1 MKHLI
6 TRLLLVMMCVCAI
19 PTAGNAFTLTIAGNA
34 NFMDSET
41 AQSPTT
47 PWNTDFVTQ
56 TTSGNSSDFYFWA
69 PGEFKLSQ
77 AGSTTDWDTFNNSV
91 FQITATNSEPNWTNK
106 SSSNVGASPSNP
118 KFIHLHVEANKDKVE
133 IQDEPFAGHE
143 GVWSTT
149 PFEEGETIYYFP
161 NEKFKSSDA
170 IFRAVFNDGTTVL
183 CQTDE
188 YDPDYYKFTIPKT
201 GLTAVKIERGPAD
214 QSNWWGNFT
223 AELKSKDKGSN
234 NCITMESDNGDN
246 WSSAPSSWTNY
257 VPLTEYPTYAYYFC
271 SRSTESEEWQLQTLV
286 PEYGKCSFTRSDLS
300 GKQFAIRMDVN
311 EEQRY
316 WLIPAT
322 DIDFTT
328 TKSYSLTSTAT
339 TNSCTFPSEAPES
352 DYTFVIE
359 FNGKKPSRLRVNP
372 TAAAYNQTLFVGIA
386 SSNRHQIQYSN
397 GEYKPYKF
405 YVNEEDLKNDG
416 EFGFRFYSEPNG
428 GVWMGNEGKPNPDGD
443 GSDEKDLVGKEFG
456 TDYELG
462 ADITTSGIKRYFL
475 KETGAYA
482 INVTS
487 YNPET
492 NTVVFSLS
500 KLADDAI
507 VAPELYIHKT
517 GDTGRSRITSSKG
530 KYEPFTIENVS
541 AGTKFCFYSAATDGN
556 RMGPVYTADLNVDT
570 EGTLPY
576 TTIGADRDFK
586 LAEAGTYIINVSEY
600 LADDNNVTFT
610 VTKEPGSSVPVP
622 NTLYLRNSRNGDGAL
637 IPMTRQDG
645 AGDNDRNTCKFFAEV
660 DYNASEDFAFHFI
673 EREGTN
679 WSDRG
684 IVCYPGGTGNTSI
697 SANTPVKINNVG
709 TLSDEPNSAWTY
721 KSTEGGKITVSVYFK
736 KNGYATVEVVGNSD
750 KNYYFIGDMNNWFSN
765 EFDGDL
771 GGKDKNGETIARGIN
786 ATRWEADKDNWKLE
800 YVGDGW
806 YRFDSFPGNLLSGH
820 FQIVSNGS
828 WELKDGNEIYSHV
841 IYINPEDVK
850 ANKMSDYRAFKM
862 NRITRE
868 DITKGREYRVRKRS
882 ADVSGGSNLG
892 TQCNAVEGAVF
903 WFNPGNDTEAPRIR
917 ITGTP
922 KDYFIF
928 YNMEDAKVNPDMK
941 SETEYWVRAAIN
953 SGKPNTNNYFL
964 AGIEYGDYTLP
975 FYDINGNT
983 GAHMNVNEGIDLA
996 PYDLKNMTKRELNN
1010 LFFNNKDIVKSIMS
1024 EKRLPNGRDI
1034 SVYDKVWI
1042 AKIPSGF
1049 ENPAGTEYNM
1059 TFNKAMTE
1067 ADRNATRTLTTRHYY
1082 FFPQEKGLHVHVNI
1096 DEITDYKDKVE
1107 SAEVAYR
1114 LYKTD
1119 NQYNTIAILHG
1130 SDVTAEGHRDTK
1142 ILHNVGSA
1150 LPLTKDSEAT
1160 NGIGWYECKK
1170 HSITW
1175 DAPENIQGEWRV
1187 NWIGDE
1193 ETGAR
1198 REVAYDDNS
1207 AFVQFRLTIT
1217 MKEEQQ
1223 PASRAAE
1230 GDGKTMVFYLPERVD
1245 VANDDN
1251 HYWFENSDLYA
1262 KLKASDLP
1270 DGVLTGISEIVEDTD
1285 NGPAVYYNLQ
1295 GVRVDNPTAGN
1306 IYIKVTRKGSE
1317 KILF

>member
-6 TRLLLVMMCVCAI
+6 TRLLLVMICACAI
-19 PTAGNAFTLTIAGNA
+19 PTAGNAFTLTIAGKA
-34 NFMDSET
+34 NFMNSET
-41 AQSPTT
+41 VQSPEDSWS
-47 PWNTDFVTQ
+47 PNFVSQ
-56 TTSGNSSDFYFWA
+56 TISGDTGDFYFWA
-69 PGEFKLSQ
+69 TGNFKLSQ
-77 AGSTTDWDTFNNSV
+77 ANPAPTDSNTFNTNDV
-91 FQITATNSEPNWTNK
+91 FQITEKTINWDVHDV
-106 SSSNVGASPSNP
+106 SNLGTGR
-118 KFIHLHVEANKDKVE
+118 KFIHLHIGPNDSNSVKV
-133 IQDEPFAGHE
+133 QDEPFEGHE
-143 GVWSTT
+143 GAWSTT

-188 YDPDYYKFTIPKT
+188 YDPDYYKFTIPKS

-223 AELKSKDKGSN
+223 VELKSKDKGSN
-234 NCITMESDNGDN
+234 NCITMDPDNGNN

-271 SRSTESEEWQLQTLV
+271 SRSTESEEWQLQPLV

-300 GKQFAIRMDVN
+300 GKQFAIRVDVN
-311 EEQRY
+311 GVQRY
-316 WLIPAT
+316 WFIPAT
-322 DIDFTT
+322 DIEFTT
-328 TKSYSLTSTAT
+328 TKSYSLTSAAT
-339 TNSCTFPSEAPES
+339 NDSRTFPSEAPES

-386 SSNRHQIQYSN
+386 SSNRHQIQYN
-397 GEYKPYKF
+397 EDTKTYKDYKF
-405 YVNEEDLKNDG
+405 YVNKEDLDNDG
-416 EFGFRFYSEPNG
+416 KFGFRFYSEPNG
-428 GVWMGNEGKPNPDGD
+428 GVWMGNNEIGK
-443 GSDEKDLVGKEFG
+443 VFG
-456 TDYELG
+456 TDINFDTE
-462 ADITTSGIKRYFL
+462 ITTSGIKRYFL

-482 INVTS
+482 INVKS
-487 YNPET
+487 YVPEKGK
-492 NTVVFSLS
+492 VVFTLT
-500 KLADDAI
+500 KLDTD
-507 VAPELYIHKT
+507 VVLPKLYIGGTWNNGLVNETEKLQ
-517 GDTGRSRITSSKG
+517 IPSSHG
-530 KYEPFTIENVS
+530 KYQPVTITVEDNC
-541 AGTKFCFYSAATDGN
+541 AFRFYSEKTNGN
-556 RMGPVYTADLNVDT
+556 WMGPVYTNGINVDA

-576 TTIGADRDFK
+576 TTVGNGNTFK
-586 LAEAGTYIINVSEY
+586 LAEAGTYTIKVSEY
-600 LADDNNVTFT
+600 LADNNKVTFT
-610 VTKEPGSSVPVP
+610 VTKEADPSFTVPT
-622 NTLYLRNSRNGDGAL
+622 TLYLRNSRNWDDTPIA
-637 IPMTRQDG
+637 MTRQDG

-660 DYNASEDFAFHFI
+660 DYNANEDFQFNFI
-673 EREGTN
+673 EKNESN
-679 WSDRG
+679 WPDRG
-684 IVCYPGGTGNTSI
+684 IVCYPSTNELSV
-697 SANTPVKINNVG
+697 SANTPARIDNVG
-709 TLSDEPNSAWTY
+709 TCTDNPDKAWTY

-786 ATRWEADKDNWKLE
+786 TTRWNADKDNWKFE
-800 YVGDGW
+800 YMGDGW
-806 YRFDSFPGNLLSGH
+806 YRFNSFPGNLLSGH
-820 FQIVSNGS
+820 FQIVSGGS
-828 WELKDGNEIYSHV
+828 WEIANNDIFSHV
-841 IYINPEDVK
+841 ICVLEDDVK
-850 ANKMSDYRAFKM
+850 ANKLSDYRAFKM
-862 NRITRE
+862 NRITRD
-868 DITKGREYRVRKRS
+868 DIRNGREYRVRKRDES
-882 ADVSGGSNLG
+882 QTNGSNLG
-892 TQCNAVEGAVF
+892 TQCNAVEGAEL

-917 ITGTP
+917 IKGTP

-928 YNMEDAKVNPDMK
+928 YNMEGAQVKPDKK

-996 PYDLKNMTKRELNN
+996 PYDLKNMTERELNN
-1010 LFFNNKDIVKSIMS
+1010 LFFNNSDIVNSILN
-1024 EKRLPNGRDI
+1024 EDRLPNGRDI

-1049 ENPAGTEYNM
+1049 ENPAGTKYNM
-1059 TFNKAMTE
+1059 TFNKAMTD
-1067 ADRNATRTLTTRHYY
+1067 ADRKATRTLTTRHYY
-1082 FFPQEKGLHVHVNI
+1082 FFPQQAGLHVHVNI
-1096 DEITDYKDKVE
+1096 DEILAGDKVE
-1107 SAEVAYR
+1107 SAKVAYR

-1119 NQYNTIAILHG
+1119 SQYNTIAIHHG
-1130 SDVTAEGHRDTK
+1130 SDDERGRWTET
-1142 ILHNVGSA
+1142 LHEVGSA
-1150 LPLTKDSEAT
+1150 LPRTKDSEAT
-1160 NGIGWYECKK
+1160 NKIGWYECEEL
-1170 HSITW
+1170 SITW
-1175 DAPENIQGEWRV
+1175 DAPSNIEGNWRV
-1187 NWIGDE
+1187 SWIGDE
-1193 ETGAR
+1193 TTGAR

-1207 AFVQFRLTIT
+1207 AFVQFRLTIK
-1217 MKEEQQ
+1217 MKQ

-1230 GDGKTMVFYLPERVD
+1230 GEGETQVYYLPERVD
-1245 VANDDN
+1245 VANDAN

-1295 GVRVDNPTAGN
+1295 GVRVDNPAAGN

>member
-6 TRLLLVMMCVCAI
+6 TRLLLVMICACAI

-34 NFMDSET
+34 NFMDSKT
-41 AQSPTT
+41 VLSPEDS
-47 PWNTDFVTQ
+47 WNPNFVTESI
-56 TTSGNSSDFYFWA
+56 SGDTGDFYFWA
-69 PGEFKLSQ
+69 TGNFKLSQ
-77 AGSTTDWDTFNNSV
+77 ADPAPTDWETFNTDKV
-91 FQITATNSEPNWTNK
+91 FQITESTINWDGRDV
-106 SSSNVGASPSNP
+106 SNLGTGC
-118 KFIHLHVEANKDKVE
+118 KFIHLHIGTGGSNYVNV
-133 IQDEPFAGHE
+133 QDEPFEGHE

-149 PFEEGETIYYFP
+149 PFEKGETIYYFP

-188 YDPDYYKFTIPKT
+188 YDPDYYKFTIPKS
-201 GLTAVKIERGPAD
+201 GLTAVKIERGKAD

-223 AELKSKDKGSN
+223 AELKSKDKGSK
-234 NCITMESDNGDN
+234 NCITMDPDNGNN

-386 SSNRHQIQYSN
+386 SSNRHQIQYN
-397 GEYKPYKF
+397 EDTKTYEDYKF
-405 YVNEEDLKNDG
+405 YVNQEDLDNDG

-428 GVWMGNEGKPNPDGD
+428 GVWMGNNEFGK
-443 GSDEKDLVGKEFG
+443 VFG
-456 TDYELG
+456 TDFNFDTE
-462 ADITTSGIKRYFL
+462 ITTSGIKRYFL

-482 INVTS
+482 INVKS
-487 YNPET
+487 YVPET
-492 NTVVFSLS
+492 NKVEFSLS
-500 KLADDAI
+500 KLEDGAI
-507 VAPELYIHKT
+507 VAPELYIGGTWNNGLVNETEKLQ
-517 GDTGRSRITSSKG
+517 IPSSHG
-530 KYEPFTIENVS
+530 KYQPVKITVDDNCAFR
-541 AGTKFCFYSAATDGN
+541 FYSEKTNGN
-556 RMGPVYTADLNVDT
+556 WMGPVYTDGINVDA
-570 EGTLPY
+570 EGQLPY
-576 TTIGADRDFK
+576 TTVGNGNTFK
-586 LAEAGTYIINVSEY
+586 LAEAGTYTIKVSEY
-600 LADDNNVTFT
+600 LADNNKVTFT
-610 VTKEPGSSVPVP
+610 VAKEADPSFTVPT
-622 NTLYLRNSRNGDGAL
+622 TLYLRNSRNWDDTPIA
-637 IPMTRQDG
+637 MTRQDG

-660 DYNASEDFAFHFI
+660 DYNANEDFQFNFI
-673 EREGTN
+673 EKNDSN
-679 WSDRG
+679 WPDRG
-684 IVCYPGGTGNTSI
+684 IVCYPSTNELSV
-697 SANTPVKINNVG
+697 SSNTPARIDNVG
-709 TLSDEPNSAWTY
+709 TCTDNPDKAWTY

-765 EFDGDL
+765 EFDGNL

-820 FQIVSNGS
+820 FQIVSGGS
-828 WELKDGNEIYSHV
+828 WEIANNDIFSHV
-841 IYINPEDVK
+841 ICVLEDDVK
-850 ANKMSDYRAFKM
+850 ANKLSDYRAFKM
-862 NRITRE
+862 NRITRD
-868 DITKGREYRVRKRS
+868 DIRNGREYRVRKRDES
-882 ADVSGGSNLG
+882 QTNGSNLG
-892 TQCNAVEGAVF
+892 TQCNAVENAVF

-922 KDYFIF
+922 KDYFFF
-928 YNMEDAKVNPDMK
+928 YNMEDAKANPDKK

-996 PYDLKNMTKRELNN
+996 PYDLEHMTERELNN
-1010 LFFNNKDIVKSIMS
+1010 LFFSNSDIVNSILS
-1024 EKRLPNGRDI
+1024 EKMLPNGRSI
-1034 SVYDKVWI
+1034 KNCKVWI

-1049 ENPAGTEYNM
+1049 ENPAGTKYNM

-1067 ADRNATRTLTTRHYY
+1067 ADRKATRTLTTRHYY
-1082 FFPQEKGLHVHVNI
+1082 FFPQQAGLHVHVNI
-1096 DEITDYKDKVE
+1096 DEILAGDKVE
-1107 SAEVAYR
+1107 SAKVDYR

-1119 NQYNTIAILHG
+1119 NQYNTIAIHHG
-1130 SDVTAEGHRDTK
+1130 SDDERGRWTET
-1142 ILHNVGSA
+1142 LHEVGSA

-1160 NGIGWYECKK
+1160 NGIGWYECKE

-1175 DAPENIQGEWRV
+1175 DAPSNIEGNWRV
-1187 NWIGDE
+1187 SWIGDE
-1193 ETGAR
+1193 TTGAR

-1207 AFVQFRLTIT
+1207 AFVQFRLTIK
-1217 MKEEQQ
+1217 MKQ
-1223 PASRAAE
+1223 PVSRAAE
-1230 GDGKTMVFYLPERVD
+1230 GEGETQVYYLPERVD
-1245 VANDDN
+1245 VANDAN
-1251 HYWFENSDLYA
+1251 HYWFENNDLYV

-1270 DGVLTGISEIVEDTD
+1270 DGVLTGISEIVDDTD

>member
-6 TRLLLVMMCVCAI
+6 TRLLLVMICACAI

-34 NFMDSET
+34 NFMNSKT
-41 AQSPTT
+41 VQSSTFTLPG
-47 PWNTDFVTQ
+47 VSQ

-69 PGEFKLSQ
+69 TGEFKLSQ
-77 AGSTTDWDTFNNSV
+77 ADPAPTDWETFNTDKV
-91 FQITATNSEPNWTNK
+91 FQITESTINWNVHDV
-106 SSSNVGASPSNP
+106 SNLGTGC
-118 KFIHLHVEANKDKVE
+118 KFIHLHIGTGGSNYVKV
-133 IQDEPFAGHE
+133 QDEPFAGHE

-149 PFEEGETIYYFP
+149 PFKEGETIYYFP

-188 YDPDYYKFTIPKT
+188 YDPDYYKFTIPKS

-234 NCITMESDNGDN
+234 NCITMESDNRDN

-271 SRSTESEEWQLQTLV
+271 SRSTESEEWQLKTLV

-311 EEQRY
+311 EVQRY

-328 TKSYSLTSTAT
+328 TKSYSLTSTAA

-386 SSNRHQIQYSN
+386 SSNRHQIQYN
-397 GEYKPYKF
+397 EDTKTYEVYKF
-405 YVNEEDLKNDG
+405 YVNQEDLDNDG

-428 GVWMGNEGKPNPDGD
+428 GVWMGNNEFGK
-443 GSDEKDLVGKEFG
+443 VFG
-456 TDYELG
+456 TDFNFDTE
-462 ADITTSGIKRYFL
+462 ITTSGIKRYFL

-482 INVTS
+482 INVKS
-487 YNPET
+487 YVPET
-492 NTVVFSLS
+492 NKVEFSLS
-500 KLADDAI
+500 KLEDGAI
-507 VAPELYIHKT
+507 VAPELYIKT
-517 GDTGRSRITSSKG
+517 GDNCTKIVSSQG
-530 KYEPFTIENVS
+530 KYKPLKIENVS
-541 AGTKFCFYSAATDGN
+541 AGTKFCFYSAETDGN

-576 TTIGADRDFK
+576 TTIGAERDFK

-600 LADDNNVTFT
+600 LANEGKVTFT
-610 VTKEPGSSVPVP
+610 VTKEPGSSVHVP
-622 NTLYLRNSRNGDGAL
+622 NTLYLRNSKNGDDVL
-637 IPMTRQDG
+637 IAMTRQDG
-645 AGDNDRNTCKFFAEV
+645 DGDNDRNTCKFFAKV
-660 DYNASEDFAFHFI
+660 DYNANEDFAFHFI
-673 EREGTN
+673 EKEGTN

-684 IVCYPGGTGNTSI
+684 IVCYPGGTDNTPI
-697 SANTPVKINNVG
+697 SANTPVKINNVSYCDNDPG
-709 TLSDEPNSAWTY
+709 SAWSY
-721 KSTEGGKITVSVYFK
+721 NSTESGKITVMVYFK
-736 KNGYATVEVVGNSD
+736 KNGTATVEVVGNSD

-771 GGKDKNGETIARGIN
+771 GGTDKNGETIARGIN

-941 SETEYWVRAAIN
+941 KSPKNGTGTIEYWVRAAIN

-996 PYDLKNMTKRELNN
+996 PYDLKSMTERELNN
-1010 LFFNNKDIVKSIMS
+1010 LFFSNQDIVNSILS

-1049 ENPAGTEYNM
+1049 ENPAGTKYNM
-1059 TFNKAMTE
+1059 TFNKAMTD
-1067 ADRNATRTLTTRHYY
+1067 ADRKATRTLTTRHYY
-1082 FFPQEKGLHVHVNI
+1082 FFPQQAGLHVHVNI
-1096 DEITDYKDKVE
+1096 DEILAGDKVE
-1107 SAEVAYR
+1107 SAKVDYR

-1130 SDVTAEGHRDTK
+1130 SDVDAEGHRDTK
-1142 ILHNVGSA
+1142 ILHKVGSA
-1150 LPLTKDSEAT
+1150 LPRTKDSEAT
-1160 NGIGWYECKK
+1160 NKIGWYECYKP
-1170 HSITW
+1170 W
-1175 DAPENIQGEWRV
+1175 NAPDIEGNWLV

-1193 ETGAR
+1193 ATGAR

-1295 GVRVDNPTAGN
+1295 GVRVDNPAAGN

>member
-6 TRLLLVMMCVCAI
+6 TRLLLVMICACAI

-34 NFMDSET
+34 NFMDSKTVQNPED
-41 AQSPTT
+41 
-47 PWNTDFVTQ
+47 PWNENFVTKSI
-56 TTSGNSSDFYFWA
+56 SGDTGDFYFWA
-69 PGEFKLSQ
+69 TGNFKLSQ
-77 AGSTTDWDTFNNSV
+77 ANPAPTDWNTFNTNDV
-91 FQITATNSEPNWTNK
+91 FQITENTINWDVHDV
-106 SSSNVGASPSNP
+106 SNLGTGC
-118 KFIHLHVEANKDKVE
+118 KFIHLHIGTGGSNCVNV
-133 IQDEPFAGHE
+133 QDEPFAGHE
-143 GVWSTT
+143 GAWSTT

-161 NEKFKSSDA
+161 NENFKSSDA
-170 IFRAVFNDGTTVL
+170 IFRAVFNDETTTTVL

-188 YDPDYYKFTIPKT
+188 YDPDYYKFTIPKS
-201 GLTAVKIERGPAD
+201 GLTAVKIERGKAD

-271 SRSTESEEWQLQTLV
+271 SRSTESKEWQLQTLV

-300 GKQFAIRMDVN
+300 GMQFAIRMDVN
-311 EEQRY
+311 GVQRY
-316 WLIPAT
+316 WFVPAT

-328 TKSYSLTSTAT
+328 TKSYSLTPTAT

-428 GVWMGNEGKPNPDGD
+428 GVWMGNNEFGK
-443 GSDEKDLVGKEFG
+443 VFG
-456 TDYELG
+456 TDFNFDTE
-462 ADITTSGIKRYFL
+462 ITTSGIKRYFL

-482 INVTS
+482 INVKS
-487 YNPET
+487 YVPET
-492 NTVVFSLS
+492 NKVEFSLS
-500 KLADDAI
+500 KLEDGAI
-507 VAPELYIHKT
+507 VAPELYIKT
-517 GDTGRSRITSSKG
+517 GDNGRTKIESSQG
-530 KYEPFTIENVS
+530 KYKPFKIENVI

-576 TTIGADRDFK
+576 TTIGAERDFK

-600 LADDNNVTFT
+600 LANEGKVTFT

-622 NTLYLRNSRNGDGAL
+622 NTLYLRNSKNGDDAL
-637 IPMTRQDG
+637 IAMKCQDG
-645 AGDNDRNTCKFFAEV
+645 AGDNDRNTRKFFAEV
-660 DYNASEDFAFHFI
+660 DYNANEDFAFHFI
-673 EREGTN
+673 ENNESS

-684 IVCYPGGTGNTSI
+684 IVYYPGETGNTPI
-697 SANTPVKINNVG
+697 SANTPVKINNVSSCDNDPG
-709 TLSDEPNSAWTY
+709 SAWSY
-721 KSTEGGKITVSVYFK
+721 NSTESGKITVMVYFK
-736 KNGYATVEVVGNSD
+736 KNGTATVEVVGNSD

-771 GGKDKNGETIARGIN
+771 GGTDKNGETIARGIN
-786 ATRWEADKDNWKLE
+786 VTRWNADKDNWKLE

-941 SETEYWVRAAIN
+941 KSPKNGTGTIEYWVRAAIN

-996 PYDLKNMTKRELNN
+996 PYDLKSMTERELNN
-1010 LFFNNKDIVKSIMS
+1010 LFFSNKDIVNSILN
-1024 EKRLPNGRDI
+1024 EGRLPNGRDI
-1034 SVYDKVWI
+1034 KVYDKVWI

-1049 ENPAGTEYNM
+1049 ENPAGTKYNM
-1059 TFNKAMTE
+1059 TFNKAMTD
-1067 ADRNATRTLTTRHYY
+1067 ADRKATRTLTTRHYY
-1082 FFPQEKGLHVHVNI
+1082 FFPQQAGLHVHVNI
-1096 DEITDYKDKVE
+1096 DEILAGDKVE
-1107 SAEVAYR
+1107 SAKVDYR

-1130 SDVTAEGHRDTK
+1130 SDVTAEGHRDTE
-1142 ILHNVGSA
+1142 ILHKVGSA
-1150 LPLTKDSEAT
+1150 LPRTKDSEAT
-1160 NGIGWYECKK
+1160 NKIGWYECKE

-1175 DAPENIQGEWRV
+1175 DAPSDIEGNWRV
-1187 NWIGDE
+1187 SWIGDE
-1193 ETGAR
+1193 TTGAR

-1295 GVRVDNPTAGN
+1295 GVRVDNPAAGN

>member
-6 TRLLLVMMCVCAI
+6 TRLLLVMICACAI
-19 PTAGNAFTLTIAGNA
+19 PTAGNAFTLTIAGKA

-41 AQSPTT
+41 VQSPEDSWKT
-47 PWNTDFVTQ
+47 NFVSQ
-56 TTSGNSSDFYFWA
+56 TISGDTGDFYFWA
-69 PGEFKLSQ
+69 TGNFKLSQ
-77 AGSTTDWDTFNNSV
+77 ANPAPTDWNTFNTNDV
-91 FQITATNSEPNWTNK
+91 FQITESSINWNGRDV
-106 SSSNVGASPSNP
+106 SNLGTGR
-118 KFIHLHVEANKDKVE
+118 KFIHLHIGPNDSNYVKV
-133 IQDEPFAGHE
+133 QDEPFEGHE

-161 NEKFKSSDA
+161 NENFKSSDA

-183 CQTDE
+183 CHNYE
-188 YDPDYYKFTIPKT
+188 FDPDYYTFTVPKE
-201 GLTAVKIERGPAD
+201 GLTAVKIQRGKAD
-214 QSNWWGNFT
+214 QSDWWDNFT

-234 NCITMESDNGDN
+234 NCITMESNNGN
-246 WSSAPSSWTNY
+246 WESAPSSWTY
-257 VPLTEYPTYAYYFC
+257 YEPLTKPATYTYYFC
-271 SRSTESEEWQLQTLV
+271 SRSSDSEEWQLQPLM

-300 GKQFAIRMDVN
+300 GKQFAIRVDVN
-311 EEQRY
+311 DKQRY

-322 DIDFTT
+322 AIDFTT

-339 TNSCTFPSEAPES
+339 TNSCTFPSEAPKS

-386 SSNRHQIQYSN
+386 SSNRHQIQYN
-397 GEYKPYKF
+397 EDTKTYKDYKF
-405 YVNEEDLKNDG
+405 YVNKEDLDNDG
-416 EFGFRFYSEPNG
+416 KFGFRFYSEPNG
-428 GVWMGNEGKPNPDGD
+428 GVWMGNNEFGKVF
-443 GSDEKDLVGKEFG
+443 GSDINFDTE
-456 TDYELG
+456 
-462 ADITTSGIKRYFL
+462 ITTSGIKRYFL

-482 INVTS
+482 INVKS
-487 YNPET
+487 YEPEKGK
-492 NTVVFSLS
+492 VVFTLT
-500 KLADDAI
+500 KLDTD
-507 VAPELYIHKT
+507 VVLPKLYIGGTWNNGLVNETEKLQ
-517 GDTGRSRITSSKG
+517 IPSSHG
-530 KYEPFTIENVS
+530 KYQPVTITVEDNC
-541 AGTKFCFYSAATDGN
+541 AFRFYSEKTNGN
-556 RMGPVYTADLNVDT
+556 WMGPVYTNGINVDA

-576 TTIGADRDFK
+576 TTVGNGNTFK
-586 LAEAGTYIINVSEY
+586 LAEAGTYTIKVSEY
-600 LADDNNVTFT
+600 LADNNKVTFT
-610 VTKEPGSSVPVP
+610 VTKEADPSFTVPT
-622 NTLYLRNSRNGDGAL
+622 TLYLRNSGNLNSTPIA
-637 IPMTRQDG
+637 MTRQDG

-660 DYNASEDFAFHFI
+660 DYNANDDFQFNFI
-673 EREGTN
+673 EKNESN
-679 WSDRG
+679 WSDCG
-684 IVCYPGGTGNTSI
+684 IVCYPSANELSV
-697 SANTPVKINNVG
+697 SANTPARIDNVG
-709 TLSDEPNSAWTY
+709 TCTDNPDKAWSY
-721 KSTEGGKITVSVYFK
+721 NSTEGGKITVSVYFK

-771 GGKDKNGETIARGIN
+771 GGTDKNGETIARGIN

-850 ANKMSDYRAFKM
+850 ANKMSDYRAFEM
-862 NRITRE
+862 NPITRE

-928 YNMEDAKVNPDMK
+928 YNMEDAKDNPDKK

-996 PYDLKNMTKRELNN
+996 PYDLKNMTERELNN
-1010 LFFNNKDIVKSIMS
+1010 LFFNNSDIVNSILN
-1024 EKRLPNGRDI
+1024 EDKLPNGRDI

-1049 ENPAGTEYNM
+1049 ENPAGTKYNM
-1059 TFNKAMTE
+1059 TFNKAMTD
-1067 ADRNATRTLTTRHYY
+1067 ADRKATRTLTTRHYY
-1082 FFPQEKGLHVHVNI
+1082 FFPQQAGLHVHVNI
-1096 DEITDYKDKVE
+1096 DEILAGDKVE

-1130 SDVTAEGHRDTK
+1130 SDVTAECHRKTE
-1142 ILHNVGSA
+1142 ILHRVGSA

-1160 NGIGWYECKK
+1160 NGIGWYECEE

-1175 DAPENIQGEWRV
+1175 DAPSNIEGNWRV
-1187 NWIGDE
+1187 GWIGDE
-1193 ETGAR
+1193 TTGAR

-1207 AFVQFRLTIT
+1207 AFVQFRLTIK
-1217 MKEEQQ
+1217 MKQ

-1230 GDGKTMVFYLPERVD
+1230 GEGETQVYYLPERVD
-1245 VANDDN
+1245 VANDAN

-1270 DGVLTGISEIVEDTD
+1270 DGVLTGISEIVDDTD

>member
-6 TRLLLVMMCVCAI
+6 TRLLLVMICACAI
-19 PTAGNAFTLTIAGNA
+19 PTAGNAFTLTIAGKA

-41 AQSPTT
+41 VQSPEDSWS
-47 PWNTDFVTQ
+47 PNFVSQ
-56 TTSGNSSDFYFWA
+56 TISGNTGDFYFWA
-69 PGEFKLSQ
+69 TGNFKLSQ
-77 AGSTTDWDTFNNSV
+77 ADPAPTSWETFNTDKV
-91 FQITATNSEPNWTNK
+91 FQITESLINWNGRDV
-106 SSSNVGASPSNP
+106 SNLGTGR
-118 KFIHLHVEANKDKVE
+118 KFIHLHIGPNDSNYVKV
-133 IQDEPFAGHE
+133 QDEPFEGHE
-143 GVWSTT
+143 GAWSTT

-188 YDPDYYKFTIPKT
+188 YDPDYYKFTIPKS

-214 QSNWWGNFT
+214 QSNWWGIFT

-234 NCITMESDNGDN
+234 NCITMDPDNGDN

-311 EEQRY
+311 GVQRY

-322 DIDFTT
+322 AIDFTT

-339 TNSCTFPSEAPES
+339 TNSCTFPSEAPKS

-386 SSNRHQIQYSN
+386 SSNRHQIQYN
-397 GEYKPYKF
+397 EDTKTYKDYKF
-405 YVNEEDLKNDG
+405 YVNKEDLDNDG
-416 EFGFRFYSEPNG
+416 KFGFRFYSEPNG
-428 GVWMGNEGKPNPDGD
+428 GVWMGNNEFGKVF
-443 GSDEKDLVGKEFG
+443 GSDPDSDFKFDTE
-456 TDYELG
+456 
-462 ADITTSGIKRYFL
+462 ITTSGIKRYFL

-482 INVTS
+482 INVKS
-487 YNPET
+487 YVPEKGK
-492 NTVVFSLS
+492 VVFTLT
-500 KLADDAI
+500 KLDTD
-507 VAPELYIHKT
+507 VVLPKLYIGGTWNNGLVNETEKVQ
-517 GDTGRSRITSSKG
+517 IPSSHG
-530 KYEPFTIENVS
+530 KYQPMTITVEDNC
-541 AGTKFCFYSAATDGN
+541 AFRFYSEKTNGN
-556 RMGPVYTADLNVDT
+556 WMGPVYTNGINVDA

-576 TTIGADRDFK
+576 TTVGNGNTFK
-586 LAEAGTYIINVSEY
+586 LAEAGTYTIKVSEY
-600 LADDNNVTFT
+600 LADNNKVTFT
-610 VTKEPGSSVPVP
+610 VTKEADPSFTVPT
-622 NTLYLRNSRNGDGAL
+622 TLYLRNSRNWDDTPIA
-637 IPMTRQDG
+637 MTRQDG

-660 DYNASEDFAFHFI
+660 DYNANEDFQFNFI
-673 EREGTN
+673 EKNESN
-679 WSDRG
+679 WPDRG
-684 IVCYPGGTGNTSI
+684 IVCYPSTNELSV
-697 SANTPVKINNVG
+697 SANTPARIDNVG
-709 TLSDEPNSAWTY
+709 TCTDNPDKAWTY

-850 ANKMSDYRAFKM
+850 ANKMSDYRAFEM

-996 PYDLKNMTKRELNN
+996 PYDLKNMTERELNN
-1010 LFFNNKDIVKSIMS
+1010 LFFNNSDIVNSILN
-1024 EKRLPNGRDI
+1024 EDKLPNGRDI

-1049 ENPAGTEYNM
+1049 ENPAGTKYNM
-1059 TFNKAMTE
+1059 TFNKAMTD
-1067 ADRNATRTLTTRHYY
+1067 ADRKATRTLTTRHYY
-1082 FFPQEKGLHVHVNI
+1082 FFPQQAGLHVHVNI
-1096 DEITDYKDKVE
+1096 DEILAGDKVE

-1130 SDVTAEGHRDTK
+1130 SDVTAEGHRKTE
-1142 ILHNVGSA
+1142 ILHRVGSA

-1160 NGIGWYECKK
+1160 NGIGWYECTE
-1170 HSITW
+1170 HNSSEW
-1175 DAPENIQGEWRV
+1175 DAPSNIKGNWYVSWINGE
-1187 NWIGDE
+1187 G
-1193 ETGAR
+1193 R

-1207 AFVQFRLTIT
+1207 AFVQFRLTIK
-1217 MKEEQQ
+1217 MKQ
-1223 PASRAAE
+1223 PASRAADGE
-1230 GDGKTMVFYLPERVD
+1230 GETQVYYLPERVD
-1245 VANDDN
+1245 VANDAN
-1251 HYWFENSDLYA
+1251 HYWFENNDLYV

-1270 DGVLTGISEIVEDTD
+1270 DGVLTGISEIVDDTD

>member
-1 MKHLI
+1 MI
-6 TRLLLVMMCVCAI
+6 CACAI

-34 NFMDSET
+34 NFMDSKT
-41 AQSPTT
+41 AQSSTFTLPG
-47 PWNTDFVTQ
+47 VSQ

-69 PGEFKLSQ
+69 IGEFKLSQ
-77 AGSTTDWDTFNNSV
+77 AGSTTDWETFNNSAL
-91 FQITATNSEPNWTNK
+91 QITATTLTWGK
-106 SSSNVGASPSNP
+106 SDVNSNVGGSSSNP
-118 KFIHLHVEANKDKVE
+118 KFIHLHVELNKNKVE

-149 PFEEGETIYYFP
+149 PFEKGETIYYFP
-161 NEKFKSSDA
+161 NENFKSSDA
-170 IFRAVFNDGTTVL
+170 IFRAVFNGETIVL
-183 CQTDE
+183 CDNYE
-188 YDPDYYKFTIPKT
+188 FDPDYYTFTVPKE
-201 GLTAVKIERGPAD
+201 GLTAVKIERGAAD
-214 QSNWWGNFT
+214 QSKWWENFT
-223 AELKSKDKGSN
+223 VELKSKDKGTN
-234 NCITMESDNGDN
+234 NCITMDSDNGNN
-246 WSSAPSSWTNY
+246 WASAPSSWTY
-257 VPLTEYPTYAYYFC
+257 YEPLTEPATYTYYFC
-271 SRSTESEEWQLQTLV
+271 SRSTESDEWQLQTLV
-286 PEYGKCSFTRSDLS
+286 PKYDKCSFTRSDLS

-311 EEQRY
+311 GVQRY

-322 DIDFTT
+322 AIDFTT
-328 TKSYSLTSTAT
+328 TKSYSLTSTAA
-339 TNSCTFPSEAPES
+339 TNGCTFPSEAPES

-386 SSNRHQIQYSN
+386 SSNRHQIQYN
-397 GEYKPYKF
+397 EDTKTYEDYKF
-405 YVNEEDLKNDG
+405 YVNQEDLDNDG

-428 GVWMGNEGKPNPDGD
+428 GVWMGNNEFGK
-443 GSDEKDLVGKEFG
+443 VFG
-456 TDYELG
+456 TDFNFDTE
-462 ADITTSGIKRYFL
+462 ITTSGIKRYFL

-482 INVTS
+482 INVKS
-487 YNPET
+487 YVPET
-492 NTVVFSLS
+492 NKVEFSLS
-500 KLADDAI
+500 KLEDGAI
-507 VAPELYIHKT
+507 VAPELYIKT
-517 GDTGRSRITSSKG
+517 GDNRTRIVSSQG
-530 KYEPFTIENVS
+530 KYKPFKIENVS

-600 LADDNNVTFT
+600 LANEGKVTFT

-637 IPMTRQDG
+637 IPMTCQEG
-645 AGDNDRNTCKFFAEV
+645 AGDNDRNTRKFIAEV
-660 DYNASEDFAFHFI
+660 DYNANEDFAFHFI
-673 EREGTN
+673 ENNGSS

-684 IVCYPGGTGNTSI
+684 IVYYPGGTGNTSI

-709 TLSDEPNSAWTY
+709 PCDNDPGSAWSY
-721 KSTEGGKITVSVYFK
+721 NSTESGKITVMVYFK
-736 KNGYATVEVVGNSD
+736 KNGTATVEVVGNSD

-771 GGKDKNGETIARGIN
+771 GGTDKNGETIAQGIN
-786 ATRWEADKDNWKLE
+786 ATRWNADKDNWKLE

-941 SETEYWVRAAIN
+941 KSPKNGTETIEYWVRAAIN

-996 PYDLKNMTKRELNN
+996 PYDLKSMTERELNN
-1010 LFFNNKDIVKSIMS
+1010 LFFNNSDIVNSILN
-1024 EKRLPNGRDI
+1024 EDRLPNGRDI

-1049 ENPAGTEYNM
+1049 ENPAGTKYNM

-1067 ADRNATRTLTTRHYY
+1067 ADRKATRTLTTRHYY
-1082 FFPQEKGLHVHVNI
+1082 FFPQQAGLHVHVNI
-1096 DEITDYKDKVE
+1096 DEILAGDKVE
-1107 SAEVAYR
+1107 SAKVDYR

-1130 SDVTAEGHRDTK
+1130 SDVTAEGHRDTE
-1142 ILHNVGSA
+1142 ILHKVGSA
-1150 LPLTKDSEAT
+1150 LPRTKDSEAT
-1160 NGIGWYECKK
+1160 NKIGWYECYKP
-1170 HSITW
+1170 W
-1175 DAPENIQGEWRV
+1175 NAPDIEGNWLV

-1193 ETGAR
+1193 ATGAR

-1295 GVRVDNPTAGN
+1295 GVRVDNPAAGN

>member
-6 TRLLLVMMCVCAI
+6 TRLLLVMICACAI

-41 AQSPTT
+41 AQSSTE
-47 PWNTDFVTQ
+47 PWNTKFVSQ
-56 TTSGNSSDFYFWA
+56 TISGDTGDFYFWA
-69 PGEFKLSQ
+69 TGNFKLSQ
-77 AGSTTDWDTFNNSV
+77 ADPAPTSWGTFNTDKV
-91 FQITATNSEPNWTNK
+91 FQITESSINWNGRDV
-106 SSSNVGASPSNP
+106 SNLGTGR
-118 KFIHLHVEANKDKVE
+118 KFIHLHIGPGGSNYVKVQDK
-133 IQDEPFAGHE
+133 PFEGHE
-143 GVWSTT
+143 GAWSTT

-188 YDPDYYKFTIPKT
+188 YDPDYYKFTIPKS

-234 NCITMESDNGDN
+234 NCITMDPDNGNN

-311 EEQRY
+311 GVQRY

-322 DIDFTT
+322 AIDFTT

-339 TNSCTFPSEAPES
+339 TNSCTFPSEAPKS

-386 SSNRHQIQYSN
+386 SSNRHQIQYN
-397 GEYKPYKF
+397 ENTKTYEDYKF
-405 YVNEEDLKNDG
+405 YVNKEDLDNDG
-416 EFGFRFYSEPNG
+416 KFGFRFYSEPNG
-428 GVWMGNEGKPNPDGD
+428 GVWMGNNEFDK
-443 GSDEKDLVGKEFG
+443 VFG
-456 TDYELG
+456 TDFNFDTE
-462 ADITTSGIKRYFL
+462 ITTSGIKRYFL

-482 INVTS
+482 INVKS
-487 YNPET
+487 YEPET

-500 KLADDAI
+500 KLADDAF
-507 VAPELYIHKT
+507 VTPELYIHKT
-517 GDTGRSRITSSKG
+517 GDTGRTRIESSEG
-530 KYEPFTIENVS
+530 KYKPFKIENVI

-556 RMGPVYTADLNVDT
+556 SMGPVYTADLNVDT

-576 TTIGADRDFK
+576 TTIGADRNFK

-600 LADDNNVTFT
+600 LADDNKVTFT

-622 NTLYLRNSRNGDGAL
+622 KTLYLRNSRNGDGAP
-637 IPMTRQDG
+637 IAMTRQDG
-645 AGDNDRNTCKFFAEV
+645 AGDNDRNKCKFFAEV
-660 DYNASEDFAFHFI
+660 DYNANEDFAFHFI
-673 EREGTN
+673 EKEGTN

-684 IVCYPGGTGNTSI
+684 IVCYPGGTDNTPI
-697 SANTPVKINNVG
+697 SANTPVKINNVSSCTNDPG
-709 TLSDEPNSAWTY
+709 SAWSY
-721 KSTEGGKITVSVYFK
+721 NSTESGKITVMVYFK
-736 KNGYATVEVVGNSD
+736 KNGTATVEVVGNSD

-841 IYINPEDVK
+841 IYINTEDVK

-996 PYDLKNMTKRELNN
+996 PYDLEHMTERELNN
-1010 LFFNNKDIVKSIMS
+1010 LFFSNSDIVNSILS
-1024 EKRLPNGRDI
+1024 EKMLPNGRSI
-1034 SVYDKVWI
+1034 KNCKVWI

-1049 ENPAGTEYNM
+1049 ENPAGTKYNM
-1059 TFNKAMTE
+1059 TFNKAMTD
-1067 ADRNATRTLTTRHYY
+1067 ADRKATRTLTTRHYY
-1082 FFPQEKGLHVHVNI
+1082 FFPQQAGLHVHVNI
-1096 DEITDYKDKVE
+1096 DEILAGDKVE
-1107 SAEVAYR
+1107 SAKVDYR

-1130 SDVTAEGHRDTK
+1130 SDVTAEGHRKTE
-1142 ILHNVGSA
+1142 ILHRVGSA
-1150 LPLTKDSEAT
+1150 LPRTKDSEAT
-1160 NGIGWYECKK
+1160 NKIGWYECKE

-1175 DAPENIQGEWRV
+1175 DAPSNIEGNWRV
-1187 NWIGDE
+1187 SWIGDE
-1193 ETGAR
+1193 TKGAR

-1207 AFVQFRLTIT
+1207 AFVQFRLTIK
-1217 MKEEQQ
+1217 MKQ
-1223 PASRAAE
+1223 PVSRAAE
-1230 GDGKTMVFYLPERVD
+1230 GEGETQVYYLPERVD
-1245 VANDDN
+1245 VANDAN

>member
-6 TRLLLVMMCVCAI
+6 TRLLLVMICACAI
-19 PTAGNAFTLTIAGNA
+19 PTAGNAFTLTIAGKA

-41 AQSPTT
+41 VQSPADS
-47 PWNTDFVTQ
+47 WNTNFVSQ
-56 TTSGNSSDFYFWA
+56 TISGDTGDFYFWA
-69 PGEFKLSQ
+69 TGNFKLSQ
-77 AGSTTDWDTFNNSV
+77 ADPAPTSWETFNTDKV
-91 FQITATNSEPNWTNK
+91 FQITESSINWNGRDV
-106 SSSNVGASPSNP
+106 SNLGTGR
-118 KFIHLHVEANKDKVE
+118 KFIHLHIGPNDSNYVKV
-133 IQDEPFAGHE
+133 QDEPFEGHE
-143 GVWSTT
+143 GAWSTT

-183 CQTDE
+183 CHNYE
-188 YDPDYYKFTIPKT
+188 FDPDYYTFTVPKE
-201 GLTAVKIERGPAD
+201 GLTAVKIERGKAD

-234 NCITMESDNGDN
+234 NCITMDPDNGNN
-246 WSSAPSSWTNY
+246 WSSAPSSWTY
-257 VPLTEYPTYAYYFC
+257 YEPLTGPATYTYYFY
-271 SRSTESEEWQLQTLV
+271 SRSNESEAWQPQTLV

-311 EEQRY
+311 GVQRY
-316 WLIPAT
+316 WLIPAIA
-322 DIDFTT
+322 IDFTT

-386 SSNRHQIQYSN
+386 SSNRHQIQYN
-397 GEYKPYKF
+397 EDTKTYKDYKF
-405 YVNEEDLKNDG
+405 YVNKEDLDNDG
-416 EFGFRFYSEPNG
+416 KFGFRFYSEPNG
-428 GVWMGNEGKPNPDGD
+428 GVWMGNNEFGKVF
-443 GSDEKDLVGKEFG
+443 GSDINFDTE
-456 TDYELG
+456 
-462 ADITTSGIKRYFL
+462 ITTSGIKRYFL

-482 INVTS
+482 INVKS
-487 YNPET
+487 YEPET

-500 KLADDAI
+500 KLADDAF
-507 VAPELYIHKT
+507 VTPELYIHKT
-517 GDTGRSRITSSKG
+517 GDTGRTRIESSEG
-530 KYEPFTIENVS
+530 KYKPFKIENVI

-576 TTIGADRDFK
+576 TTIGADRNFK

-600 LADDNNVTFT
+600 LADDNKVTFT
-610 VTKEPGSSVPVP
+610 VTKEADPSFTVPT
-622 NTLYLRNSRNGDGAL
+622 TLYLRNSRNWDDTPIA
-637 IPMTRQDG
+637 MTRQDG

-660 DYNASEDFAFHFI
+660 DYNANEDFQFNFI
-673 EREGTN
+673 EKNESN
-679 WSDRG
+679 WPDRG
-684 IVCYPGGTGNTSI
+684 IVCYPSTNELSV
-697 SANTPVKINNVG
+697 SANTPARIDNVG
-709 TLSDEPNSAWTY
+709 TCTDNPDKAWTY

-850 ANKMSDYRAFKM
+850 ANKMSDYRAFEM
-862 NRITRE
+862 NPITRE

-928 YNMEDAKVNPDMK
+928 YNMEDAKVKPDKK

-996 PYDLKNMTKRELNN
+996 PYDLEHMTERELND
-1010 LFFNNKDIVKSIMS
+1010 LFFSNSDIVNSILS
-1024 EKRLPNGRDI
+1024 EKMLPNGRSI
-1034 SVYDKVWI
+1034 KNCKVWI

-1049 ENPAGTEYNM
+1049 ENPAGTKYNM
-1059 TFNKAMTE
+1059 TFNKAMTD
-1067 ADRNATRTLTTRHYY
+1067 ADRKATRTLTTRHYY
-1082 FFPQEKGLHVHVNI
+1082 FFPQQAGLHVHVNI
-1096 DEITDYKDKVE
+1096 DEILAGDKVE
-1107 SAEVAYR
+1107 SAKVAYR

-1130 SDVTAEGHRDTK
+1130 SDVTAEGHRKTE
-1142 ILHNVGSA
+1142 ILHKVGSA
-1150 LPLTKDSEAT
+1150 LPLTKDSEAP
-1160 NGIGWYECKK
+1160 NKIGWYECTE
-1170 HSITW
+1170 HNSSEW
-1175 DAPENIQGEWRV
+1175 DAPSNIKGNWYVSWINGE
-1187 NWIGDE
+1187 G
-1193 ETGAR
+1193 R

>member
-6 TRLLLVMMCVCAI
+6 TRLLLVMICACAI
-19 PTAGNAFTLTIAGNA
+19 PTAGNAFTLTIAGKA

-41 AQSPTT
+41 VQSPADS
-47 PWNTDFVTQ
+47 WNLNFVSQ
-56 TTSGNSSDFYFWA
+56 TISGDTGDFYFWA
-69 PGEFKLSQ
+69 TGNFKLSQ
-77 AGSTTDWDTFNNSV
+77 ANPAPTDWNTFNTNDV
-91 FQITATNSEPNWTNK
+91 FQITESSINWNGRDV
-106 SSSNVGASPSNP
+106 SNLGTGR
-118 KFIHLHVEANKDKVE
+118 KFIHLHIGPNDSNYVKV
-133 IQDEPFAGHE
+133 QDEPFEGHE

-149 PFEEGETIYYFP
+149 PFKEGETIYYFP

-183 CQTDE
+183 CHNYE
-188 YDPDYYKFTIPKT
+188 FDPDYYTFTVPKE
-201 GLTAVKIERGPAD
+201 GLTAVKIQRGKAD
-214 QSNWWGNFT
+214 QSDWWDNFT

-234 NCITMESDNGDN
+234 NCITMESNNGN
-246 WSSAPSSWTNY
+246 WESAPSSWTY
-257 VPLTEYPTYAYYFC
+257 YEPLTKPATYTYYFC
-271 SRSTESEEWQLQTLV
+271 SRSSDSEEWQLQPLM

-300 GKQFAIRMDVN
+300 GKQFAIRVDVN
-311 EEQRY
+311 DKQRY

-322 DIDFTT
+322 AIDFTT
-328 TKSYSLTSTAT
+328 TKSYSLTSAAT
-339 TNSCTFPSEAPES
+339 NDSRTFPSDAPASE
-352 DYTFVIE
+352 YTFVIE
-359 FNGKKPSRLRVNP
+359 FKDNKPSRLRVNP

-397 GEYKPYKF
+397 GAYKPYQF
-405 YVNEEDLKNDG
+405 YVNQEDLDNDG
-416 EFGFRFYSEPNG
+416 KFGFRFYSEPNG
-428 GVWMGNEGKPNPDGD
+428 GVWMGNNEFGKVF
-443 GSDEKDLVGKEFG
+443 GSDINFDTE
-456 TDYELG
+456 
-462 ADITTSGIKRYFL
+462 ITTSGIKRYFL

-482 INVTS
+482 INVKS
-487 YNPET
+487 YVPET

-507 VAPELYIHKT
+507 VAHELYIGGTWNNGLVNETEKLQ
-517 GDTGRSRITSSKG
+517 IPSSHG
-530 KYEPFTIENVS
+530 KYQPVKITVDDNCAFR
-541 AGTKFCFYSAATDGN
+541 FYSEKTNGN
-556 RMGPVYTADLNVDT
+556 WMGPVYTDGINVDA

-576 TTIGADRDFK
+576 TTVGNGNTFK
-586 LAEAGTYIINVSEY
+586 LAEAGTYTIKVSEY
-600 LADDNNVTFT
+600 LADNNKVTFT
-610 VTKEPGSSVPVP
+610 VTKEADPSFTVPT
-622 NTLYLRNSRNGDGAL
+622 TLYLRNSRNWDDTPIA
-637 IPMTRQDG
+637 MTRQDG

-660 DYNASEDFAFHFI
+660 DYNANEDFQFNFI
-673 EREGTN
+673 EKNESN
-679 WSDRG
+679 WPDRG
-684 IVCYPGGTGNTSI
+684 IVCYPSTKELSV
-697 SANTPVKINNVG
+697 SANTPARIDNVG
-709 TLSDEPNSAWTY
+709 TCTDNPDKAWSY
-721 KSTEGGKITVSVYFK
+721 NSTEGGKITVSVYFK

-771 GGKDKNGETIARGIN
+771 GGTDKNGETIAQGIN
-786 ATRWEADKDNWKLE
+786 ATRWNADKDNWKLE

-820 FQIVSNGS
+820 FQIVRYGS
-828 WELKDGNEIYSHV
+828 WELTYDNKPNEIYSHV

-862 NRITRE
+862 NPITRE

-928 YNMEDAKVNPDMK
+928 YNMEDAKVNPDKK

-996 PYDLKNMTKRELNN
+996 PYDLKNMTERELNN
-1010 LFFNNKDIVKSIMS
+1010 LFFNNSDIVNSILN
-1024 EKRLPNGRDI
+1024 EDKLPNGRDI

-1049 ENPAGTEYNM
+1049 ENPAGTKYNM
-1059 TFNKAMTE
+1059 TFNKAMTD
-1067 ADRNATRTLTTRHYY
+1067 ADRKATRTLTTRHYY
-1082 FFPQEKGLHVHVNI
+1082 FFPQQAGLHVHVNI
-1096 DEITDYKDKVE
+1096 DEILAGDKVE
-1107 SAEVAYR
+1107 SAKVAYR

-1130 SDVTAEGHRDTK
+1130 SDVTAEGHRKTE
-1142 ILHNVGSA
+1142 ILHRVGSA

-1160 NGIGWYECKK
+1160 NGIGWYECNKR
-1170 HSITW
+1170 W
-1175 DAPENIQGEWRV
+1175 NAPDIEGNWLV
-1187 NWIGDE
+1187 NGIGDE
-1193 ETGAR
+1193 TTGAR

-1207 AFVQFRLTIT
+1207 AFVQFRLTIK
-1217 MKEEQQ
+1217 MKQ
-1223 PASRAAE
+1223 PASRAADGE
-1230 GDGKTMVFYLPERVD
+1230 GETQVYYLPERVD
-1245 VANDDN
+1245 VANDAN

-1270 DGVLTGISEIVEDTD
+1270 DGVLTGISEIVDDTD

>member
-1 MKHLI
+1 MI
-6 TRLLLVMMCVCAI
+6 CACAI

-34 NFMDSET
+34 NFMDSKT
-41 AQSPTT
+41 VQSPEDS
-47 PWNTDFVTQ
+47 WNTNFVSQ
-56 TTSGNSSDFYFWA
+56 TISGDTGDFYFWA
-69 PGEFKLSQ
+69 TGDFKLSH
-77 AGSTTDWDTFNNSV
+77 ADPAPTNWDEFYKKNNV
-91 FQITATNSEPNWTNK
+91 NVAFQITENSIDWTG
-106 SSSNVGASPSNP
+106 SNVSNLGTDR
-118 KFIHLHVEANKDKVE
+118 KFIHLHIELNKNKVE
-133 IQDEPFAGHE
+133 VQDEPFAGHE
-143 GVWSTT
+143 GVWASA
-149 PFEEGETIYYFP
+149 FENGETIYYFP
-161 NEKFKSSDA
+161 NENFKSSDA
-170 IFRAVFNDGTTVL
+170 IFRAVFNDETTVL
-183 CQTDE
+183 CHNYE
-188 YDPDYYKFTIPKT
+188 FDPDYYKFTIPKS
-201 GLTAVKIERGPAD
+201 GLTAVKIERGKAD

-234 NCITMESDNGDN
+234 NCITMDPDNSNN
-246 WSSAPSSWTNY
+246 WTSAPSSWTY
-257 VPLTEYPTYAYYFC
+257 YEPLTESSTYAYYFY
-271 SRSTESEEWQLQTLV
+271 SRSNESEAWQSQTLV

-311 EEQRY
+311 GVQRY

-428 GVWMGNEGKPNPDGD
+428 GVWMGNNEFGK
-443 GSDEKDLVGKEFG
+443 VFG
-456 TDYELG
+456 TDFNFDTE
-462 ADITTSGIKRYFL
+462 ITTSGIKRYFL

-482 INVTS
+482 INVKS
-487 YNPET
+487 YVPET
-492 NTVVFSLS
+492 NKVEFSLS
-500 KLADDAI
+500 KLEDGAI
-507 VAPELYIHKT
+507 VAPELYIRI
-517 GDTGRSRITSSKG
+517 GDNDRTRIESSQG
-530 KYEPFTIENVS
+530 KYKPFEIENVS

-586 LAEAGTYIINVSEY
+586 LAEAGTYTIKVSEY
-600 LADDNNVTFT
+600 LADNNNVTFT
-610 VTKEPGSSVPVP
+610 VTKEADPSFTVPT
-622 NTLYLRNSRNGDGAL
+622 TLYLRNSRNSDDTPIA
-637 IPMTRQDG
+637 MTRQDG

-660 DYNASEDFAFHFI
+660 DYNANEDFQFNFI
-673 EREGTN
+673 EKNESN
-679 WSDRG
+679 WPDRG
-684 IVCYPGGTGNTSI
+684 IVCYPSTNELSV
-697 SANTPVKINNVG
+697 SANTPARIDNVG
-709 TLSDEPNSAWTY
+709 TCTDNPDKAWSY
-721 KSTEGGKITVSVYFK
+721 NSTEGGKITVSVYFK

-765 EFDGDL
+765 EFDGNL
-771 GGKDKNGETIARGIN
+771 GGKDNNGETIAQGIN
-786 ATRWEADKDNWKLE
+786 ATRWNADKDNWKLE

-941 SETEYWVRAAIN
+941 KSPKNGTETIEYWVRAAIN
-953 SGKPNTNNYFL
+953 SDKPNTNNYFL

-996 PYDLKNMTKRELNN
+996 PYDLKSMTERELNN
-1010 LFFNNKDIVKSIMS
+1010 LFFSNKDIVNSILN
-1024 EKRLPNGRDI
+1024 EGRLPNGRDI
-1034 SVYDKVWI
+1034 KVYDKVWI
-1042 AKIPSGF
+1042 AKVPSGF
-1049 ENPAGTEYNM
+1049 ENPAGTKYNM
-1059 TFNKAMTE
+1059 TFNKAMTD
-1067 ADRNATRTLTTRHYY
+1067 ADRKATRTLTTRHYY
-1082 FFPQEKGLHVHVNI
+1082 FFPQQAGLHVHVNI
-1096 DEITDYKDKVE
+1096 DEILAGDKVE

-1130 SDVTAEGHRDTK
+1130 SDVTAEGHRDTE
-1142 ILHNVGSA
+1142 ILHKVGSA
-1150 LPLTKDSEAT
+1150 LPRTKDSEAT
-1160 NGIGWYECKK
+1160 NKIGWYECKE

-1175 DAPENIQGEWRV
+1175 DAPSDIEGNWRV
-1187 NWIGDE
+1187 SWIGDE
-1193 ETGAR
+1193 TTGAR

-1251 HYWFENSDLYA
+1251 HYWLENSDLYA

-1295 GVRVDNPTAGN
+1295 GVRVDNPAAGN

>member
-6 TRLLLVMMCVCAI
+6 TRLLLVMICACAI
-19 PTAGNAFTLTIAGNA
+19 PTAGNAFTLTIAGKA
-34 NFMDSET
+34 NFMNSET
-41 AQSPTT
+41 VQSPEDSWS
-47 PWNTDFVTQ
+47 PNFVSQ
-56 TTSGNSSDFYFWA
+56 TISGDTGDFYFWA
-69 PGEFKLSQ
+69 TGEFKLSQ
-77 AGSTTDWDTFNNSV
+77 ADPAPTSWETFNPDKV
-91 FQITATNSEPNWTNK
+91 FQITERSINWNGRDV
-106 SSSNVGASPSNP
+106 SNLGTGR
-118 KFIHLHVEANKDKVE
+118 KFIHLHIGPNDSNSVKV
-133 IQDEPFAGHE
+133 QDEPFAGHE

-161 NEKFKSSDA
+161 NENFKSSDA
-170 IFRAVFNDGTTVL
+170 IFRAVFNGGTTVL
-183 CQTDE
+183 CHNYE
-188 YDPDYYKFTIPKT
+188 FDPDYYTFTVPKE
-201 GLTAVKIERGPAD
+201 GLTAVKIERGKAD

-234 NCITMESDNGDN
+234 NCITMDPDNGNN

-311 EEQRY
+311 GVQRY

-322 DIDFTT
+322 AIDFTT

-339 TNSCTFPSEAPES
+339 TNSCTFPSEAPKS

-386 SSNRHQIQYSN
+386 SSNRHQIQYN
-397 GEYKPYKF
+397 EDTKTYKDYKF
-405 YVNEEDLKNDG
+405 YVNKEDLDNDG
-416 EFGFRFYSEPNG
+416 KFGFRFYSEPNG
-428 GVWMGNEGKPNPDGD
+428 GVWMGNNEFGK
-443 GSDEKDLVGKEFG
+443 VFG
-456 TDYELG
+456 TDFKFDTE
-462 ADITTSGIKRYFL
+462 ITTSGIKRYFL

-482 INVTS
+482 INVKS
-487 YNPET
+487 YVPEKGK
-492 NTVVFSLS
+492 VVFTLT
-500 KLADDAI
+500 KLDTD
-507 VAPELYIHKT
+507 VVLPKLYIGGTWNNGLVNETEKLQ
-517 GDTGRSRITSSKG
+517 IPSSHG
-530 KYEPFTIENVS
+530 KYQPVTITVEDNC
-541 AGTKFCFYSAATDGN
+541 AFRFYSEKTNGN
-556 RMGPVYTADLNVDT
+556 WMGPVYTNGINVDA

-576 TTIGADRDFK
+576 TTVGNGNTFK
-586 LAEAGTYIINVSEY
+586 LAEAGTYTIKVSEY
-600 LADDNNVTFT
+600 LADNNKVTFT
-610 VTKEPGSSVPVP
+610 VTKEADPSFTVPT
-622 NTLYLRNSRNGDGAL
+622 TLYLRNSGNLNSTPIA
-637 IPMTRQDG
+637 MTRQDG

-660 DYNASEDFAFHFI
+660 DYNANDDFQFNFI
-673 EREGTN
+673 EKNESN
-679 WSDRG
+679 WSDCG
-684 IVCYPGGTGNTSI
+684 IVCYPSANELSV
-697 SANTPVKINNVG
+697 SANTPARIDNVG
-709 TLSDEPNSAWTY
+709 TCTDNPDKAWSY
-721 KSTEGGKITVSVYFK
+721 NSTEGGKITVSVYFK

-771 GGKDKNGETIARGIN
+771 GGTDKNGETIARGIN
-786 ATRWEADKDNWKLE
+786 TTRWNADKDNWKFE
-800 YVGDGW
+800 YMGDGW
-806 YRFDSFPGNLLSGH
+806 YRFNSFPGNLLSGH

-850 ANKMSDYRAFKM
+850 ANKMSDYRAFEM

-928 YNMEDAKVNPDMK
+928 YNMEDAKGIPDMK

-996 PYDLKNMTKRELNN
+996 PYDLKNMTERELNN
-1010 LFFNNKDIVKSIMS
+1010 LFFNNSDIVNSILN
-1024 EKRLPNGRDI
+1024 EDKLPNGRDI

-1049 ENPAGTEYNM
+1049 ENPAGTKYNM
-1059 TFNKAMTE
+1059 TFNKAMTD
-1067 ADRNATRTLTTRHYY
+1067 ADRKATRTLTTRHYY
-1082 FFPQEKGLHVHVNI
+1082 FFPQQAGLHVHVNI
-1096 DEITDYKDKVE
+1096 DEILAGDKVE

-1130 SDVTAEGHRDTK
+1130 SDVTAEGHRKTE
-1142 ILHNVGSA
+1142 ILHKVGSA

-1160 NGIGWYECKK
+1160 NKIGWYECPK
-1170 HSITW
+1170 HNKSEW
-1175 DAPENIQGEWRV
+1175 DAPSNIEDNWYVSWINGE
-1187 NWIGDE
+1187 G
-1193 ETGAR
+1193 R

-1207 AFVQFRLTIT
+1207 AFVQFRLTIK
-1217 MKEEQQ
+1217 MKQ

-1230 GDGKTMVFYLPERVD
+1230 GEGETQVYYLPERVD
-1245 VANDDN
+1245 VANDAN

-1270 DGVLTGISEIVEDTD
+1270 DGVLTGISEIVDDTD

>member
-1 MKHLI
+1 MI
-6 TRLLLVMMCVCAI
+6 CACAI

-34 NFMDSET
+34 NFMDSKT
-41 AQSPTT
+41 VQSPEDSR
-47 PWNTDFVTQ
+47 NTNFVSQ
-56 TTSGNSSDFYFWA
+56 TISGDTGDFYFWA
-69 PGEFKLSQ
+69 IGNFKLSQ
-77 AGSTTDWDTFNNSV
+77 ADPAPTSWETFNTDKV
-91 FQITATNSEPNWTNK
+91 FQITENTINWDVHDV
-106 SSSNVGASPSNP
+106 SNLGTGC
-118 KFIHLHVEANKDKVE
+118 KFIHLHIGTGGSNYVKV
-133 IQDEPFAGHE
+133 QDEPFEGHE
-143 GVWSTT
+143 GAWSTT

-170 IFRAVFNDGTTVL
+170 IFRAVFNDETTVL

-188 YDPDYYKFTIPKT
+188 YDPDYYKFTIPKS

-234 NCITMESDNGDN
+234 NCITMDPDNGDN
-246 WSSAPSSWTNY
+246 WSSAPSSWTSY
-257 VPLTEYPTYAYYFC
+257 EPLTEYPTYAYYFC

-300 GKQFAIRMDVN
+300 GKQFAIKMDVN
-311 EEQRY
+311 GVQRY

-386 SSNRHQIQYSN
+386 SSNRHQIQYN
-397 GEYKPYKF
+397 EDTKTYEDYKF
-405 YVNEEDLKNDG
+405 YVNKEDLDNDG

-428 GVWMGNEGKPNPDGD
+428 GVWMGNNEFGK
-443 GSDEKDLVGKEFG
+443 VFG
-456 TDYELG
+456 TDFNFDTE
-462 ADITTSGIKRYFL
+462 ITTSGIKRYFL

-482 INVTS
+482 INVKS
-487 YNPET
+487 YVPET
-492 NTVVFSLS
+492 NKVEFSLS
-500 KLADDAI
+500 KLEDGAI
-507 VAPELYIHKT
+507 VAPELYIKT
-517 GDTGRSRITSSKG
+517 GDKDRTRIVSSQG
-530 KYEPFTIENVS
+530 KYKPFKIENVI

-576 TTIGADRDFK
+576 TTIGANRDFK

-600 LADDNNVTFT
+600 LANEGKVTFT

-622 NTLYLRNSRNGDGAL
+622 NTLYLRNSKNGDDAL
-637 IPMTRQDG
+637 IAMTRQDG

-660 DYNASEDFAFHFI
+660 DYNANEDFAFHFI
-673 EREGTN
+673 EKEGTN

-684 IVCYPGGTGNTSI
+684 IVCYPGGTDNTPI
-697 SANTPVKINNVG
+697 SANTPVKINNVSYCANDPG
-709 TLSDEPNSAWTY
+709 SAWSY
-721 KSTEGGKITVSVYFK
+721 NSTESGKITVMVYFK
-736 KNGYATVEVVGNSD
+736 KNGTATVEVVGNSD

-771 GGKDKNGETIARGIN
+771 GGTDKNGETIARGIN
-786 ATRWEADKDNWKLE
+786 STRWEADKDNWKLE

-941 SETEYWVRAAIN
+941 KSPKNGTETIEYWVRAAIN

-996 PYDLKNMTKRELNN
+996 PYDLKSMTERELNN
-1010 LFFNNKDIVKSIMS
+1010 LFFNNKDIVTDILN
-1024 EKRLPNGRDI
+1024 EGRLPNGRDI

-1049 ENPAGTEYNM
+1049 ENPAGTKYDM
-1059 TFNKAMTE
+1059 TFNKAMTD
-1067 ADRNATRTLTTRHYY
+1067 ADRKATRTLTTRHYY
-1082 FFPQEKGLHVHVNI
+1082 FFPQQAGLHVHVNI
-1096 DEITDYKDKVE
+1096 DEILDGDKVE

-1130 SDVTAEGHRDTK
+1130 SDVTAEGHRDTE
-1142 ILHNVGSA
+1142 ILHKVGSA
-1150 LPLTKDSEAT
+1150 LPRTMDSEAT
-1160 NGIGWYECKK
+1160 NGIGWYECTEHNK
-1170 HSITW
+1170 SEW
-1175 DAPENIQGEWRV
+1175 DAPSNIEDNWYVSWINGE
-1187 NWIGDE
+1187 G
-1193 ETGAR
+1193 R

-1223 PASRAAE
+1223 PASRAADGE
-1230 GDGKTMVFYLPERVD
+1230 GETQVYYLPERVD
-1245 VANDDN
+1245 VANDAN
-1251 HYWFENSDLYA
+1251 HYWFENNDLYV

-1270 DGVLTGISEIVEDTD
+1270 DGVLTGISEIVDDTD

>member
-6 TRLLLVMMCVCAI
+6 TRLLLVMICACAI
-19 PTAGNAFTLTIAGNA
+19 PTAGNAFTLTIAGKA
-34 NFMDSET
+34 NFMNSET
-41 AQSPTT
+41 VQSPEDS
-47 PWNTDFVTQ
+47 WNTNFVSQ
-56 TTSGNSSDFYFWA
+56 TISGDTGDFYFWA
-69 PGEFKLSQ
+69 TGNFKLSQ
-77 AGSTTDWDTFNNSV
+77 ADPAPTSWETFNTDKV
-91 FQITATNSEPNWTNK
+91 FQITESSINWNGRDV
-106 SSSNVGASPSNP
+106 SNLGTGR
-118 KFIHLHVEANKDKVE
+118 KFIHLHIGPNNSNYVKV
-133 IQDEPFAGHE
+133 QDEPFEGHE
-143 GVWSTT
+143 GAWSTT

-188 YDPDYYKFTIPKT
+188 YDPDYYKFTIPKS

-234 NCITMESDNGDN
+234 NCITMDPDNGNN

-311 EEQRY
+311 GVQRY

-322 DIDFTT
+322 AIDFTT

-339 TNSCTFPSEAPES
+339 TNSCTFPSEAPKS

-386 SSNRHQIQYSN
+386 SSNRHQIQYN
-397 GEYKPYKF
+397 ENTKTYEDYKF
-405 YVNEEDLKNDG
+405 YVNKEDLDNDG
-416 EFGFRFYSEPNG
+416 KFGFRFYSEPNG
-428 GVWMGNEGKPNPDGD
+428 GVWMGNNEFGK
-443 GSDEKDLVGKEFG
+443 VFG
-456 TDYELG
+456 TDINFDTE
-462 ADITTSGIKRYFL
+462 ITTSGIKRYFL

-482 INVTS
+482 INVKS
-487 YNPET
+487 YVPET
-492 NTVVFSLS
+492 NKVEFSLS
-500 KLADDAI
+500 KLADDAF
-507 VAPELYIHKT
+507 VTPELYIHKT
-517 GDTGRSRITSSKG
+517 GDTGRTRIESSEG
-530 KYEPFTIENVS
+530 KYKPFKIENVI

-576 TTIGADRDFK
+576 TTIGADRNFK

-600 LADDNNVTFT
+600 LADDNKVTFT
-610 VTKEPGSSVPVP
+610 VTKEADPSFTVPT
-622 NTLYLRNSRNGDGAL
+622 TLYLRNSRNWDDTPIA
-637 IPMTRQDG
+637 MTRQDG

-660 DYNASEDFAFHFI
+660 DYNANEDFQFNFI
-673 EREGTN
+673 EKNESN
-679 WSDRG
+679 WPDRG
-684 IVCYPGGTGNTSI
+684 IVCYPSTNELSV
-697 SANTPVKINNVG
+697 SANTPARIDNVG
-709 TLSDEPNSAWTY
+709 TCTDNPDKAWTY

-841 IYINPEDVK
+841 IYINTEDVK
-850 ANKMSDYRAFKM
+850 ANKMSDYRAFEM
-862 NRITRE
+862 NPITRE

-928 YNMEDAKVNPDMK
+928 YNMEDAKDNPDMK
-941 SETEYWVRAAIN
+941 SKTEYWVRAAIN

-996 PYDLKNMTKRELNN
+996 PYDLEHMTERELNN
-1010 LFFNNKDIVKSIMS
+1010 LFFSNSDIVNSILS
-1024 EKRLPNGRDI
+1024 EKMLPNGRSI
-1034 SVYDKVWI
+1034 KNCKVWI

-1049 ENPAGTEYNM
+1049 ENPAGTKYNM
-1059 TFNKAMTE
+1059 TFNKAMTD
-1067 ADRNATRTLTTRHYY
+1067 ADRKATRTLTTRHYY
-1082 FFPQEKGLHVHVNI
+1082 FFPQQAGLHVHVNI
-1096 DEITDYKDKVE
+1096 DEILAGDKVE
-1107 SAEVAYR
+1107 SAKVAYR

-1130 SDVTAEGHRDTK
+1130 SDVTAEGHRKTE
-1142 ILHNVGSA
+1142 ILHRVGSA

-1160 NGIGWYECKK
+1160 NKIGWYECEE

-1175 DAPENIQGEWRV
+1175 DAPSNIEGNWRV
-1187 NWIGDE
+1187 SWIGDE
-1193 ETGAR
+1193 TTGAR

-1207 AFVQFRLTIT
+1207 AFVQFRLTIK
-1217 MKEEQQ
+1217 MKQ

-1230 GDGKTMVFYLPERVD
+1230 GEGETQVYYLPERVD
-1245 VANDDN
+1245 VANDAN
-1251 HYWFENSDLYA
+1251 HYWFENNDLYV

-1270 DGVLTGISEIVEDTD
+1270 DGVLTGISEIVDDTD

>member
-6 TRLLLVMMCVCAI
+6 TRLLLVMICACAI
-19 PTAGNAFTLTIAGNA
+19 PTAGNAFTLTIAGKA
-34 NFMDSET
+34 NFMNSET
-41 AQSPTT
+41 VQSPEDSWS
-47 PWNTDFVTQ
+47 PNFVSQ
-56 TTSGNSSDFYFWA
+56 TISGDTGDFYFWA
-69 PGEFKLSQ
+69 TGNFKLSQ
-77 AGSTTDWDTFNNSV
+77 ADPAPTSWETFNTDKV
-91 FQITATNSEPNWTNK
+91 FQITESLINWNGRDV
-106 SSSNVGASPSNP
+106 SNLGTGR
-118 KFIHLHVEANKDKVE
+118 KFIHLHIGPNDSNYVKV
-133 IQDEPFAGHE
+133 QDEPFEGHE
-143 GVWSTT
+143 GAWSTT
-149 PFEEGETIYYFP
+149 PFEKGETIYYFP

-188 YDPDYYKFTIPKT
+188 YDPDYYKFTIPKS

-234 NCITMESDNGDN
+234 NCITMDPDNGDN

-257 VPLTEYPTYAYYFC
+257 VPLTEYPTYAYHFC

-311 EEQRY
+311 GVQRY

-322 DIDFTT
+322 AIDFTT

-386 SSNRHQIQYSN
+386 SSNRHQIQYN
-397 GEYKPYKF
+397 EDTKTYKDYKF
-405 YVNEEDLKNDG
+405 YVNKEDLDNDG
-416 EFGFRFYSEPNG
+416 KFGFRFYSEPNG
-428 GVWMGNEGKPNPDGD
+428 GVWMGNNEFGK
-443 GSDEKDLVGKEFG
+443 VFG
-456 TDYELG
+456 TDFKFDTE
-462 ADITTSGIKRYFL
+462 ITTSGIKRYFL

-482 INVTS
+482 INVKS
-487 YNPET
+487 YVPET

-507 VAPELYIHKT
+507 VAHELYIGGTWNNGLVNETEKLQ
-517 GDTGRSRITSSKG
+517 IPSSHG
-530 KYEPFTIENVS
+530 KYQPVKITVEDNCAFR
-541 AGTKFCFYSAATDGN
+541 FYSEKTNGN
-556 RMGPVYTADLNVDT
+556 WMGPVYTNGINVDA

-576 TTIGADRDFK
+576 TTVGNGNTFK
-586 LAEAGTYIINVSEY
+586 LAEAGTYTIKVSEY
-600 LADDNNVTFT
+600 LADNNKVTFT
-610 VTKEPGSSVPVP
+610 VTKEADPSFTVPT
-622 NTLYLRNSRNGDGAL
+622 TLYLRNSRNWDDTPIA
-637 IPMTRQDG
+637 MTRQDG

-660 DYNASEDFAFHFI
+660 DYNANEDFQFNFI
-673 EREGTN
+673 EKNESN
-679 WSDRG
+679 WPDRG
-684 IVCYPGGTGNTSI
+684 IVCYPSTNELSV
-697 SANTPVKINNVG
+697 SANTPARIDNVG
-709 TLSDEPNSAWTY
+709 TCTDNPDKAWTY

-862 NRITRE
+862 NPITRE

-892 TQCNAVEGAVF
+892 TQCNAVENAVF

-928 YNMEDAKVNPDMK
+928 YNMEDAKVKPDMK

-996 PYDLKNMTKRELNN
+996 PYDLKNMTERKLNN
-1010 LFFNNKDIVKSIMS
+1010 LFFNNSDIVNSILN
-1024 EKRLPNGRDI
+1024 EDKLPNGRDI

-1049 ENPAGTEYNM
+1049 ENPAGTKYNM
-1059 TFNKAMTE
+1059 TFNKAMTD
-1067 ADRNATRTLTTRHYY
+1067 ADRKATRTLTTRHYY
-1082 FFPQEKGLHVHVNI
+1082 FFPQQAGLHVHVNI
-1096 DEITDYKDKVE
+1096 DEILAGDKVE

-1130 SDVTAEGHRDTK
+1130 SDVTAEGHRKTE
-1142 ILHNVGSA
+1142 ILHKVGSA

-1160 NGIGWYECKK
+1160 NKIGWYECTE
-1170 HSITW
+1170 HNSSEW
-1175 DAPENIQGEWRV
+1175 DAPSNIKGNWYVSWINGE
-1187 NWIGDE
+1187 G
-1193 ETGAR
+1193 R

-1295 GVRVDNPTAGN
+1295 GVRVDNPAAGN

>member
-6 TRLLLVMMCVCAI
+6 TRLLLVMICACAI

-34 NFMDSET
+34 NFKDSKT
-41 AQSPTT
+41 VLSPEDS
-47 PWNTDFVTQ
+47 WNPNFVTESI
-56 TTSGNSSDFYFWA
+56 SGDTGDFYFWA
-69 PGEFKLSQ
+69 TGNFKLSQ
-77 AGSTTDWDTFNNSV
+77 ADPAPTDWETFNTDKV
-91 FQITATNSEPNWTNK
+91 FQITESTINWDGRDV
-106 SSSNVGASPSNP
+106 SNLGTGC
-118 KFIHLHVEANKDKVE
+118 KFIHLHIGTGGSNYVNV
-133 IQDEPFAGHE
+133 QDEPFEGHE

-149 PFEEGETIYYFP
+149 PFEKGETIYYFP

-188 YDPDYYKFTIPKT
+188 YDPDYYKFTIPKS
-201 GLTAVKIERGPAD
+201 GLTAVKIERGKAD

-223 AELKSKDKGSN
+223 AELKSKDKGSK
-234 NCITMESDNGDN
+234 NCITMDPDNGNN

-386 SSNRHQIQYSN
+386 SSNRHQIQYN
-397 GEYKPYKF
+397 EDTKTYEDYKF
-405 YVNEEDLKNDG
+405 YVNQEDLDNDG

-428 GVWMGNEGKPNPDGD
+428 GVWMGNNEFGK
-443 GSDEKDLVGKEFG
+443 VFG
-456 TDYELG
+456 TDFNFDTE
-462 ADITTSGIKRYFL
+462 ITTSGIKRYFL

-482 INVTS
+482 INVKS
-487 YNPET
+487 YVPET
-492 NTVVFSLS
+492 NKVEFSLS
-500 KLADDAI
+500 KLEDGAI
-507 VAPELYIHKT
+507 VAPELYIGGTWNNGLVNETEKLQ
-517 GDTGRSRITSSKG
+517 IPSSHG
-530 KYEPFTIENVS
+530 KYQPVKITVDDNCAFR
-541 AGTKFCFYSAATDGN
+541 FYSEKTNGN
-556 RMGPVYTADLNVDT
+556 WMGPVYTDGINVDA

-576 TTIGADRDFK
+576 TTVGNGNTFK
-586 LAEAGTYIINVSEY
+586 LAEAGTYTIKVSEY
-600 LADDNNVTFT
+600 LADNNKVTFT
-610 VTKEPGSSVPVP
+610 VAKEADPSFTVPT
-622 NTLYLRNSRNGDGAL
+622 TLYLRNSRNWDDTPIA
-637 IPMTRQDG
+637 MTRQDG

-660 DYNASEDFAFHFI
+660 DYNANEDFQFNFI
-673 EREGTN
+673 EKNDSN
-679 WSDRG
+679 WPDRG
-684 IVCYPGGTGNTSI
+684 IVCYPSTNELSV
-697 SANTPVKINNVG
+697 SANTPARIDNVG
-709 TLSDEPNSAWTY
+709 TCTDNPDKAWTY

-765 EFDGDL
+765 EFDGNL

-786 ATRWEADKDNWKLE
+786 STRWEADKDNWKLE

-820 FQIVSNGS
+820 FQIVSGGS
-828 WELKDGNEIYSHV
+828 WEIANNDIFSHV
-841 IYINPEDVK
+841 ICVLEDDVK
-850 ANKMSDYRAFKM
+850 ANKLSDYRAFKM
-862 NRITRE
+862 NRITRD
-868 DITKGREYRVRKRS
+868 DIRNGREYRVRKRDES
-882 ADVSGGSNLG
+882 QTNGSNLG
-892 TQCNAVEGAVF
+892 TQCNAVENAVF

-941 SETEYWVRAAIN
+941 SKTEYWVRAAIN

-996 PYDLKNMTKRELNN
+996 PYDLEHMTERELNN
-1010 LFFNNKDIVKSIMS
+1010 LFFSNSDIVNSILS
-1024 EKRLPNGRDI
+1024 EKMLPNGRSI
-1034 SVYDKVWI
+1034 KNCKVWI

-1049 ENPAGTEYNM
+1049 ENPAGTKYNM

-1067 ADRNATRTLTTRHYY
+1067 ADRKATRTLTTRHYY
-1082 FFPQEKGLHVHVNI
+1082 FFPQQAGLHVHVNI
-1096 DEITDYKDKVE
+1096 DEIRGDKIEDDVK
-1107 SAEVAYR
+1107 VAYR

-1119 NQYNTIAILHG
+1119 NYYNTIAIHHG
-1130 SDVTAEGHRDTK
+1130 SDEERGRWTET
-1142 ILHNVGSA
+1142 LHEVGSA
-1150 LPLTKDSEAT
+1150 LPRTKDSEAT
-1160 NGIGWYECKK
+1160 NKIGWYECTE
-1170 HSITW
+1170 HNSSEW
-1175 DAPENIQGEWRV
+1175 DAPSNIKGNWYVSWINGE
-1187 NWIGDE
+1187 G
-1193 ETGAR
+1193 R

-1207 AFVQFRLTIT
+1207 AFVQFRLTIK

-1230 GDGKTMVFYLPERVD
+1230 GDGKTMVFYLSERVD

-1295 GVRVDNPTAGN
+1295 GVRVDNPAAGN

>member
-6 TRLLLVMMCVCAI
+6 TRLLLVMICACAI
-19 PTAGNAFTLTIAGNA
+19 PTAGNAFTLTIAGKA
-34 NFMDSET
+34 NFMDRET
-41 AQSPTT
+41 VQSPEDR
-47 PWNTDFVTQ
+47 WNENFVSQ
-56 TTSGNSSDFYFWA
+56 TISGDTGDFYFWA
-69 PGEFKLSQ
+69 TGNFKLSQ
-77 AGSTTDWDTFNNSV
+77 ANPAPTDWNTFNTNDV
-91 FQITATNSEPNWTNK
+91 FQITESSINWNGRDV
-106 SSSNVGASPSNP
+106 SNLGTGR
-118 KFIHLHVEANKDKVE
+118 KFIHLHIGPNDSNYVKV
-133 IQDEPFAGHE
+133 QDEPFAGHE
-143 GVWSTT
+143 GAWSTT
-149 PFEEGETIYYFP
+149 PFVKGETIYYFP

-170 IFRAVFNDGTTVL
+170 IFRAVFNGGTTVL
-183 CQTDE
+183 CHNYE
-188 YDPDYYKFTIPKT
+188 FDPDYYTFTVPKE

-234 NCITMESDNGDN
+234 NCITMDPDNGNN
-246 WSSAPSSWTNY
+246 WSSAPSSWTY
-257 VPLTEYPTYAYYFC
+257 YEPLTEPATYTYYFC
-271 SRSTESEEWQLQTLV
+271 SRSSDSEEWQLQPLM

-300 GKQFAIRMDVN
+300 GKQFAIRVDVN
-311 EEQRY
+311 DKQRY
-316 WLIPAT
+316 WFIPAT
-322 DIDFTT
+322 DIEFTT
-328 TKSYSLTSTAT
+328 TKSYSLTSAAT
-339 TNSCTFPSEAPES
+339 NGSRTFPSDAPASE
-352 DYTFVIE
+352 YTFVIE
-359 FNGKKPSRLRVNP
+359 FKDNKPSRLRVNP

-386 SSNRHQIQYSN
+386 SSNRHQIQYN
-397 GEYKPYKF
+397 ENTKTYEDYKF
-405 YVNEEDLKNDG
+405 YVNKEDLDNDG

-428 GVWMGNEGKPNPDGD
+428 GVWMGNNEFGK
-443 GSDEKDLVGKEFG
+443 VFG
-456 TDYELG
+456 TDINFDTE
-462 ADITTSGIKRYFL
+462 ITTSGIKRYFL

-482 INVTS
+482 INVKS
-487 YNPET
+487 YEPET

-500 KLADDAI
+500 KLADDAF
-507 VAPELYIHKT
+507 VTPELYIHKT
-517 GDTGRSRITSSKG
+517 GDTGRTRIESSEG
-530 KYEPFTIENVS
+530 KYKPFKIENVI

-556 RMGPVYTADLNVDT
+556 KMGPVYTADLNVDT

-576 TTIGADRDFK
+576 TTIGADRNFK

-600 LADDNNVTFT
+600 LADDNKVTFT
-610 VTKEPGSSVPVP
+610 VTKEADPSFTVPT
-622 NTLYLRNSRNGDGAL
+622 TLYLRNSRNWDDTPIA
-637 IPMTRQDG
+637 MTRQDG

-660 DYNASEDFAFHFI
+660 DYNANEDFQFNFI
-673 EREGTN
+673 EKNESN
-679 WSDRG
+679 WPDRG
-684 IVCYPGGTGNTSI
+684 IVCYPSTNELSV
-697 SANTPVKINNVG
+697 SANTPARIDNVG
-709 TLSDEPNSAWTY
+709 TCTDNPDKAWTY

-771 GGKDKNGETIARGIN
+771 GGTDKNGETIARGIN
-786 ATRWEADKDNWKLE
+786 TTRWNADKDNWKLE

-841 IYINPEDVK
+841 IYINTEDVK
-850 ANKMSDYRAFKM
+850 ANKMSDYRAFEM
-862 NRITRE
+862 NPITRE

-928 YNMEDAKVNPDMK
+928 YNMEDAKDKPDMK
-941 SETEYWVRAAIN
+941 SKTEYWVRAAIN

-996 PYDLKNMTKRELNN
+996 PYDLKNMTERELNN
-1010 LFFNNKDIVKSIMS
+1010 LFFNNSDIVNSILN
-1024 EKRLPNGRDI
+1024 EDKLPNGRDI

-1049 ENPAGTEYNM
+1049 ENPAGTKYNM
-1059 TFNKAMTE
+1059 TFNKAMTD
-1067 ADRNATRTLTTRHYY
+1067 ADRKATRTLTTRHYY
-1082 FFPQEKGLHVHVNI
+1082 FFPQQAGLHVHVNI
-1096 DEITDYKDKVE
+1096 DEITAYKDKVE
-1107 SAEVAYR
+1107 SAKVAYR

-1119 NQYNTIAILHG
+1119 NQYNTIAIHHG
-1130 SDVTAEGHRDTK
+1130 SDDERGRWTET
-1142 ILHNVGSA
+1142 LHEVGSA
-1150 LPLTKDSEAT
+1150 LPRTKDSEAT
-1160 NGIGWYECKK
+1160 NKIGWYECEE

-1175 DAPENIQGEWRV
+1175 DAPSDIEGNWRV
-1187 NWIGDE
+1187 SWIGDE
-1193 ETGAR
+1193 TTGAR

-1245 VANDDN
+1245 VANDAN
-1251 HYWFENSDLYA
+1251 HYWFENNDLYV

-1270 DGVLTGISEIVEDTD
+1270 DGVLTGISEIVDDTD

>member
-1 MKHLI
+1 
-6 TRLLLVMMCVCAI
+6 MMCVCAI

-34 NFMDSET
+34 NFMDSKT
-41 AQSPTT
+41 AQSTGS
-47 PWNTDFVTQ
+47 WNTNFVTQ
-56 TTSGNSSDFYFWA
+56 SISENTGDFYFWA
-69 PGEFKLSQ
+69 TGNFKLSQ
-77 AGSTTDWDTFNNSV
+77 ANPAPTDWNTFNTNDV
-91 FQITATNSEPNWTNK
+91 FQITENTINWDVHDV
-106 SSSNVGASPSNP
+106 SNLGTGC
-118 KFIHLHVEANKDKVE
+118 KFIHLHIGTGGSNYVKV
-133 IQDEPFAGHE
+133 QDEPFAGHE
-143 GVWSTT
+143 GAWSTT

-188 YDPDYYKFTIPKT
+188 YDPDYYKFTIPKS

-214 QSNWWGNFT
+214 QSKWWGNFT
-223 AELKSKDKGSN
+223 VELKSKDKGSN
-234 NCITMESDNGDN
+234 NCITMESDNGSN
-246 WSSAPSSWTNY
+246 WSSAPSSWTY
-257 VPLTEYPTYAYYFC
+257 YEPLTEPATYTYYFC
-271 SRSTESEEWQLQTLV
+271 SRSSDSEEWQLQTLM

-300 GKQFAIRMDVN
+300 GKQFAIRVDVN
-311 EEQRY
+311 GEQRY
-316 WLIPAT
+316 WFIPAT
-322 DIDFTT
+322 DIEFTT
-328 TKSYSLTSTAT
+328 TKSYSLTSAAT
-339 TNSCTFPSEAPES
+339 NDSRTFPSDAPAS
-352 DYTFVIE
+352 KYTFVIE
-359 FNGKKPSRLRVNP
+359 FKDNKPSRLRVNP
-372 TAAAYNQTLFVGIA
+372 PAAAYNKTLFVGIA

-397 GEYKPYKF
+397 GAYTPYKF
-405 YVNEEDLKNDG
+405 YVNQEDLDNDG

-428 GVWMGNEGKPNPDGD
+428 GVWMGHN
-443 GSDEKDLVGKEFG
+443 EFG
-456 TDYELG
+456 KVFGTEPGLDFDAE
-462 ADITTSGIKRYFL
+462 ITTSGIKRYFL
-475 KETGAYA
+475 KNTGAYA
-482 INVTS
+482 INVKS
-487 YNPET
+487 YEPET

-517 GDTGRSRITSSKG
+517 GDTGRSRIESSEG
-530 KYEPFTIENVS
+530 KYKPFKIENVS
-541 AGTKFCFYSAATDGN
+541 AGTKFCFYSAATGGN
-556 RMGPVYTADLNVDT
+556 SMGPVYTADLNVDT

-576 TTIGADRDFK
+576 TTIGADRNFK
-586 LAEAGTYIINVSEY
+586 LAEAGTYTINVSEY
-600 LADDNNVTFT
+600 LAADNKVTFT
-610 VTKEPGSSVPVP
+610 VTKEANPSFTVPT
-622 NTLYLRNSRNGDGAL
+622 TLYLRNIKDLNGTPIA
-637 IPMTRQDG
+637 MTRQDG

-673 EREGTN
+673 EKEGTN

-709 TLSDEPNSAWTY
+709 TLTDEPNSAWTY

-765 EFDGDL
+765 EFDGKL
-771 GGKDKNGETIARGIN
+771 GDTDKNGETIAQGIN
-786 ATRWEADKDNWKLE
+786 ATRWDADKDNWKLE

-820 FQIVSNGS
+820 FQIVRYGS
-828 WELKDGNEIYSHV
+828 WELTYDNKPNEIYSHV

-892 TQCNAVEGAVF
+892 TQCNAVENAEF

-917 ITGTP
+917 IKGTP

-928 YNMEDAKVNPDMK
+928 YNMEKAKVNPDMK

-996 PYDLKNMTKRELNN
+996 PYDLKNMTERELNN
-1010 LFFNNKDIVKSIMS
+1010 LFFNNEDIVKSIMS

-1049 ENPAGTEYNM
+1049 ENPAGTKYNM

-1107 SAEVAYR
+1107 SAEVSYR

-1160 NGIGWYECKK
+1160 NGIGWYECTK
-1170 HSITW
+1170 HTKSEW
-1175 DAPENIQGEWRV
+1175 DAPSNIEDNWYVSWINGE
-1187 NWIGDE
+1187 G
-1193 ETGAR
+1193 R

-1207 AFVQFRLTIT
+1207 AFVQFRLTIK
-1217 MKEEQQ
+1217 MKQ
-1223 PASRAAE
+1223 PVSRAAE
-1230 GDGKTMVFYLPERVD
+1230 GEGETQVYYLPERVD
-1245 VANDDN
+1245 VANDAN
-1251 HYWFENSDLYA
+1251 HYWFENSDLYV

-1270 DGVLTGISEIVEDTD
+1270 DGVLTGISEIVDDTD

>member
-6 TRLLLVMMCVCAI
+6 TRLLLVMICACAI
-19 PTAGNAFTLTIAGNA
+19 PTAGNAFTLTIAGKA
-34 NFMDSET
+34 NFMNSET
-41 AQSPTT
+41 VQSPEDSWS
-47 PWNTDFVTQ
+47 PNFVSQ
-56 TTSGNSSDFYFWA
+56 TISGDTGDFYFWA
-69 PGEFKLSQ
+69 TGNFKLSQ
-77 AGSTTDWDTFNNSV
+77 ADPAPTSWETFNTDKV
-91 FQITATNSEPNWTNK
+91 FQITESLINWNGRDV
-106 SSSNVGASPSNP
+106 SNLGTGR
-118 KFIHLHVEANKDKVE
+118 KFIHLHIGTGGSNYVKV
-133 IQDEPFAGHE
+133 QDEPFEGHE
-143 GVWSTT
+143 GAWSTT

-188 YDPDYYKFTIPKT
+188 YDPDYYKFTIPKS

-234 NCITMESDNGDN
+234 NCITMDPDNGDN

-271 SRSTESEEWQLQTLV
+271 SRSSDSEEWQLQPLM

-300 GKQFAIRMDVN
+300 GKQFAIRVDVN
-311 EEQRY
+311 DKQRY

-322 DIDFTT
+322 AIDFTT

-339 TNSCTFPSEAPES
+339 TNSCTFPSEAPKS

-386 SSNRHQIQYSN
+386 SSNRHQIQYN
-397 GEYKPYKF
+397 EDTKTYKDYKF
-405 YVNEEDLKNDG
+405 YVNKEDLDNDG
-416 EFGFRFYSEPNG
+416 KFGFRFYSEPNG
-428 GVWMGNEGKPNPDGD
+428 GVWMGNNEFGKVF
-443 GSDEKDLVGKEFG
+443 GSDINFDTE
-456 TDYELG
+456 
-462 ADITTSGIKRYFL
+462 ITTSGIKRYFL

-482 INVTS
+482 INVKS
-487 YNPET
+487 YEPEKGK
-492 NTVVFSLS
+492 VVFTLT
-500 KLADDAI
+500 KLDTD
-507 VAPELYIHKT
+507 VVLPKLYIGGTWNNGLVNETEKLQ
-517 GDTGRSRITSSKG
+517 IPSSHG
-530 KYEPFTIENVS
+530 KYQPVKITVEDNCAFR
-541 AGTKFCFYSAATDGN
+541 FYSEKTNGN
-556 RMGPVYTADLNVDT
+556 WMGPVYTNGINVDA

-576 TTIGADRDFK
+576 TTVGNNKTFK
-586 LAEAGTYIINVSEY
+586 LAEAGTYTIKVSEY
-600 LADDNNVTFT
+600 LADNNKVTFT
-610 VTKEPGSSVPVP
+610 VTKEADPSFTVPT
-622 NTLYLRNSRNGDGAL
+622 TLYLRNSRNWDDTPIA
-637 IPMTRQDG
+637 MTRQDG

-660 DYNASEDFAFHFI
+660 DYNANEDFQFNFI
-673 EREGTN
+673 EKNESN
-679 WSDRG
+679 WPDRG
-684 IVCYPGGTGNTSI
+684 IVCYPSTNELSV
-697 SANTPVKINNVG
+697 SANTPARIDNVG
-709 TLSDEPNSAWTY
+709 TCTDNPDKAWTY

-850 ANKMSDYRAFKM
+850 ANKMSDYRAFEM

-941 SETEYWVRAAIN
+941 SKTEYWVRAAIN

-996 PYDLKNMTKRELNN
+996 PYDLEHMTERELNN
-1010 LFFNNKDIVKSIMS
+1010 LFFSNSDIVNSILSGKM
-1024 EKRLPNGRDI
+1024 LPNGRSI
-1034 SVYDKVWI
+1034 KNCKVWI

-1049 ENPAGTEYNM
+1049 ENPAGTKYNM
-1059 TFNKAMTE
+1059 TFNKAMTD
-1067 ADRNATRTLTTRHYY
+1067 ADRKATRTLTTRHYY
-1082 FFPQEKGLHVHVNI
+1082 FFPQQAGLHVHVNI
-1096 DEITDYKDKVE
+1096 DEILAGDKVE

-1130 SDVTAEGHRDTK
+1130 SDVTAEGHRKTE
-1142 ILHNVGSA
+1142 ILHKVGSA
-1150 LPLTKDSEAT
+1150 LPRTKDSEA
-1160 NGIGWYECKK
+1160 NNKIGWYECNK
-1170 HSITW
+1170 TW
-1175 DAPENIQGEWRV
+1175 NAPDIEGNWRV
-1187 NWIGDE
+1187 SWIGDE
-1193 ETGAR
+1193 TTGAR

-1207 AFVQFRLTIT
+1207 AFVQFRLTIK
-1217 MKEEQQ
+1217 MKQ

-1230 GDGKTMVFYLPERVD
+1230 GEGETQVYYLPERVD
-1245 VANDDN
+1245 VANDAN

-1295 GVRVDNPTAGN
+1295 GVRVDSPAAGN

>member
-1 MKHLI
+1 MI
-6 TRLLLVMMCVCAI
+6 CACAI
-19 PTAGNAFTLTIAGNA
+19 PTAGNAFTLTIAGKA

-41 AQSPTT
+41 VQSPADS
-47 PWNTDFVTQ
+47 WNPNFVSQ
-56 TTSGNSSDFYFWA
+56 TISGDTGDFYFWA
-69 PGEFKLSQ
+69 TGNFKLSQ
-77 AGSTTDWDTFNNSV
+77 ANPAPTDWNTFNTNDV
-91 FQITATNSEPNWTNK
+91 FQITESSINWNGRDV
-106 SSSNVGASPSNP
+106 SNLGTGR
-118 KFIHLHVEANKDKVE
+118 KFIHLHIGPNDSNYVKV
-133 IQDEPFAGHE
+133 QDEPFEGHE

-161 NEKFKSSDA
+161 NENFKSSDA

-183 CQTDE
+183 CHNYE
-188 YDPDYYKFTIPKT
+188 FDPDYYTFTVPKE
-201 GLTAVKIERGPAD
+201 GLTAVKIQRGKAD
-214 QSNWWGNFT
+214 QSDWWDNFT

-234 NCITMESDNGDN
+234 NCITMESNNGN
-246 WSSAPSSWTNY
+246 WESAPSSWTY
-257 VPLTEYPTYAYYFC
+257 YEPLTKPATYTYYFC
-271 SRSTESEEWQLQTLV
+271 SRSSDSEEWQLQPLM

-300 GKQFAIRMDVN
+300 GKQFAIRVDVN
-311 EEQRY
+311 DKQRY

-322 DIDFTT
+322 AIDFTT

-339 TNSCTFPSEAPES
+339 TNSCTFPSEAPKS

-386 SSNRHQIQYSN
+386 SSNRHQIQYN
-397 GEYKPYKF
+397 EDTKTYKDYKF
-405 YVNEEDLKNDG
+405 YVNKEDLDNDG
-416 EFGFRFYSEPNG
+416 KFGFRFYSEPNG
-428 GVWMGNEGKPNPDGD
+428 GVWMGNNEFGKVF
-443 GSDEKDLVGKEFG
+443 GSDINFDTE
-456 TDYELG
+456 
-462 ADITTSGIKRYFL
+462 ITTSGIKRYFL

-482 INVTS
+482 INVKS
-487 YNPET
+487 YVPEKGK
-492 NTVVFSLS
+492 VVFTLT
-500 KLADDAI
+500 KLDTD
-507 VAPELYIHKT
+507 VVLPKLYIGGTWNNGLVNETEKVQ
-517 GDTGRSRITSSKG
+517 IPSSHG
-530 KYEPFTIENVS
+530 KYQPVTITVEDNC
-541 AGTKFCFYSAATDGN
+541 AFRFYSEKTNGN
-556 RMGPVYTADLNVDT
+556 WMGPVYTNGINVDA

-576 TTIGADRDFK
+576 TTVGNGNTFK
-586 LAEAGTYIINVSEY
+586 LAEAGTYTIKVSEY
-600 LADDNNVTFT
+600 LADNNKVTFT
-610 VTKEPGSSVPVP
+610 VTKEADPSFTVPT
-622 NTLYLRNSRNGDGAL
+622 TLYLRNSRNWDDTPIA
-637 IPMTRQDG
+637 MTRQDG

-660 DYNASEDFAFHFI
+660 DYNANEDFQFNFI
-673 EREGTN
+673 EKNESN
-679 WSDRG
+679 WPDRG
-684 IVCYPGGTGNTSI
+684 IVCYPSTNELSV
-697 SANTPVKINNVG
+697 SANTPARIDNVG
-709 TLSDEPNSAWTY
+709 TCTDNPDKAWTY

-850 ANKMSDYRAFKM
+850 ANKMSDYRAFEM
-862 NRITRE
+862 NPITRE

-928 YNMEDAKVNPDMK
+928 YNMEDAKVKPDKK

-996 PYDLKNMTKRELNN
+996 PYDLKNMTECELNN
-1010 LFFNNKDIVKSIMS
+1010 LFFNNSDIVNSILN
-1024 EKRLPNGRDI
+1024 EDKLPNGRDI

-1049 ENPAGTEYNM
+1049 ENPAGTKYNM

-1082 FFPQEKGLHVHVNI
+1082 FFPQQAGLHVHVNI
-1096 DEITDYKDKVE
+1096 DEILAGDKVE
-1107 SAEVAYR
+1107 SAKVAYR
-1114 LYKTD
+1114 PYKTD

-1130 SDVTAEGHRDTK
+1130 SDVTAEGHRKTE
-1142 ILHNVGSA
+1142 ILHKVGSA

-1160 NGIGWYECKK
+1160 NGIGWYECTE
-1170 HSITW
+1170 HNSSEW
-1175 DAPENIQGEWRV
+1175 DAPSNIKGNWYVSWINGE
-1187 NWIGDE
+1187 G
-1193 ETGAR
+1193 R

-1295 GVRVDNPTAGN
+1295 GVRVDNPAAGN

>member
-6 TRLLLVMMCVCAI
+6 TRLLLVMICACAI
-19 PTAGNAFTLTIAGNA
+19 PTAGNAFTLTIAGKA
-34 NFMDSET
+34 NFMNSET
-41 AQSPTT
+41 VQSPEDSWS
-47 PWNTDFVTQ
+47 PNFVSQ
-56 TTSGNSSDFYFWA
+56 TISGDTGDFYFWA
-69 PGEFKLSQ
+69 TGNFKLSQ
-77 AGSTTDWDTFNNSV
+77 ADPAPTSWETFNTDKV
-91 FQITATNSEPNWTNK
+91 FQITESKIYWNGRDV
-106 SSSNVGASPSNP
+106 SNLGTGR
-118 KFIHLHVEANKDKVE
+118 KFIHLHIGPNDSNYVKV
-133 IQDEPFAGHE
+133 QDEPFEGHE
-143 GVWSTT
+143 GAWSTT
-149 PFEEGETIYYFP
+149 PFVKGETIYYFP
-161 NEKFKSSDA
+161 NENFKSSDA

-188 YDPDYYKFTIPKT
+188 YDPDYYKFTIPKS

-257 VPLTEYPTYAYYFC
+257 VPLTEYPTYAYHFC

-311 EEQRY
+311 GVQRY

-322 DIDFTT
+322 AIDFTT

-339 TNSCTFPSEAPES
+339 TNSCTFPSEAPKS

-386 SSNRHQIQYSN
+386 SSNRHQIQYN
-397 GEYKPYKF
+397 ENTKTYEDYKF
-405 YVNEEDLKNDG
+405 YVNKEDLDNDG

-428 GVWMGNEGKPNPDGD
+428 GVWMGNNEFGK
-443 GSDEKDLVGKEFG
+443 VFG
-456 TDYELG
+456 TDFNFDTE
-462 ADITTSGIKRYFL
+462 ITTSGIKRYFL

-482 INVTS
+482 INVKS
-487 YNPET
+487 YEPET

-500 KLADDAI
+500 KLADDAF
-507 VAPELYIHKT
+507 VTPELYIHKT
-517 GDTGRSRITSSKG
+517 GDTGRTRIESSEG
-530 KYEPFTIENVS
+530 KYKPFKIENVI

-576 TTIGADRDFK
+576 TTIGADRNFK
-586 LAEAGTYIINVSEY
+586 LAEAGTYTIKVSEY
-600 LADDNNVTFT
+600 LADNNKVTFT
-610 VTKEPGSSVPVP
+610 VTKEADPSFTVPT
-622 NTLYLRNSRNGDGAL
+622 TLYLRNSRNWDDTPIA
-637 IPMTRQDG
+637 MTRQDG

-660 DYNASEDFAFHFI
+660 DYNANEDFQFNFI
-673 EREGTN
+673 EKNESN
-679 WSDRG
+679 WPDRG
-684 IVCYPGGTGNTSI
+684 IVCYPSTKELSV
-697 SANTPVKINNVG
+697 SANTPARIDNVG
-709 TLSDEPNSAWTY
+709 TCTDNPDKAWSY
-721 KSTEGGKITVSVYFK
+721 NSTEGGKITVSVYFK

-771 GGKDKNGETIARGIN
+771 GDTDRNGETIAKGIN
-786 ATRWEADKDNWKLE
+786 ATRWNADKDNWKFE
-800 YVGDGW
+800 YMGDGW
-806 YRFDSFPGNLLSGH
+806 YRFNSFPGNLLSGH
-820 FQIVSNGS
+820 FQIVSGGS
-828 WELKDGNEIYSHV
+828 WEIANNDIFSHV
-841 IYINPEDVK
+841 ICVLEDDVK
-850 ANKMSDYRAFKM
+850 ANKLSDYRAFKM
-862 NRITRE
+862 NRITRD
-868 DITKGREYRVRKRS
+868 DIRNGREYRVRKRDES
-882 ADVSGGSNLG
+882 QTNGSNLG
-892 TQCNAVEGAVF
+892 TQCNAVEGAEL

-917 ITGTP
+917 IKGTP

-928 YNMEDAKVNPDMK
+928 YNMEKAGEGVFDPDK
-941 SETEYWVRAAIN
+941 KISLNEQGTDEYWVRAAIN

-996 PYDLKNMTKRELNN
+996 PYDLEHMTERELNN
-1010 LFFNNKDIVKSIMS
+1010 LFFSNSDIVNSILS
-1024 EKRLPNGRDI
+1024 EKMLPNGRSI
-1034 SVYDKVWI
+1034 KNCKVWI

-1049 ENPAGTEYNM
+1049 ENPAGTKYNM

-1096 DEITDYKDKVE
+1096 DEILAGDKVE
-1107 SAEVAYR
+1107 SAKVAYR

-1130 SDVTAEGHRDTK
+1130 SDVTAEGHRKTE
-1142 ILHNVGSA
+1142 ILHKVGSA
-1150 LPLTKDSEAT
+1150 LPRTKDSEAT
-1160 NGIGWYECKK
+1160 NKIGWYECEE

-1175 DAPENIQGEWRV
+1175 DAPSNIEGNWRV
-1187 NWIGDE
+1187 SWIGDE
-1193 ETGAR
+1193 TTGAR

-1207 AFVQFRLTIT
+1207 AFVQFRLTIK
-1217 MKEEQQ
+1217 MKQ

>member
-6 TRLLLVMMCVCAI
+6 TRLLLVMICACAI
-19 PTAGNAFTLTIAGNA
+19 PTAGNAFTLTIAGKA

-41 AQSPTT
+41 VQSPEDSWKT
-47 PWNTDFVTQ
+47 NFVSQ
-56 TTSGNSSDFYFWA
+56 TISGDTGDFYFWA
-69 PGEFKLSQ
+69 TGNFKLSQ
-77 AGSTTDWDTFNNSV
+77 ANPAPTDWNTFNTNDV
-91 FQITATNSEPNWTNK
+91 FQITESSINWNGRDV
-106 SSSNVGASPSNP
+106 SNLGTGR
-118 KFIHLHVEANKDKVE
+118 KFIHLHIGPNDSNYVKV
-133 IQDEPFAGHE
+133 QDEPFEGHE

-161 NEKFKSSDA
+161 NENFKSSDA

-183 CQTDE
+183 CHNYE
-188 YDPDYYKFTIPKT
+188 FDPDYYTFTVPKE
-201 GLTAVKIERGPAD
+201 GLTAVKIQRGKAD
-214 QSNWWGNFT
+214 QSDWWDNFT

-234 NCITMESDNGDN
+234 NCITMESNNGNN

-271 SRSTESEEWQLQTLV
+271 SRSNESEAWQPQTLV

-300 GKQFAIRMDVN
+300 GKQFAIRVDVN
-311 EEQRY
+311 DKQRY

-322 DIDFTT
+322 AIDFTT
-328 TKSYSLTSTAT
+328 TKSYSLTSAAT
-339 TNSCTFPSEAPES
+339 NDSRTFPSDAPASE
-352 DYTFVIE
+352 YTFVIE
-359 FNGKKPSRLRVNP
+359 FKDNKPSRLRVNP

-386 SSNRHQIQYSN
+386 SSNRHQIQYN
-397 GEYKPYKF
+397 EDTKTYKDYKF
-405 YVNEEDLKNDG
+405 YVNKEDLDNDG
-416 EFGFRFYSEPNG
+416 KFGFRFYSEPNG
-428 GVWMGNEGKPNPDGD
+428 GVWMGNNEIGK
-443 GSDEKDLVGKEFG
+443 VFG
-456 TDYELG
+456 TDINFDTE
-462 ADITTSGIKRYFL
+462 ITTSGIKRYFL

-482 INVTS
+482 INVKS
-487 YNPET
+487 YVPEKGK
-492 NTVVFSLS
+492 VVFTLT
-500 KLADDAI
+500 KLDTD
-507 VAPELYIHKT
+507 VVLPKLYIGGTWNNGLVNETEKLQ
-517 GDTGRSRITSSKG
+517 IPSSHG
-530 KYEPFTIENVS
+530 KYQPVTITVEDNC
-541 AGTKFCFYSAATDGN
+541 AFRFYSEKTNGN
-556 RMGPVYTADLNVDT
+556 WMGPVYTNGINVDA

-576 TTIGADRDFK
+576 TTVGNGNTFK
-586 LAEAGTYIINVSEY
+586 LAEAGTYTIKVSEY
-600 LADDNNVTFT
+600 LADNNKVTFT
-610 VTKEPGSSVPVP
+610 VTKEADPSFTVPT
-622 NTLYLRNSRNGDGAL
+622 TLYLRNSRNWDDTPIA
-637 IPMTRQDG
+637 MTRQDG

-660 DYNASEDFAFHFI
+660 DYNANEDFQFNFI
-673 EREGTN
+673 EKNESN
-679 WSDRG
+679 WPDRG
-684 IVCYPGGTGNTSI
+684 IVCYPSTNELSV
-697 SANTPVKINNVG
+697 SANTPARIDNVG
-709 TLSDEPNSAWTY
+709 TCTDNPDKAWTY

-862 NRITRE
+862 NPITRE

-941 SETEYWVRAAIN
+941 SKTEYWVRAAIN

-996 PYDLKNMTKRELNN
+996 PYDLEHMTERELNN
-1010 LFFNNKDIVKSIMS
+1010 LFFSNSDIVNSILS
-1024 EKRLPNGRDI
+1024 EKMLPNGRSI
-1034 SVYDKVWI
+1034 KNCKVWI

-1049 ENPAGTEYNM
+1049 ENPAGTKYNM
-1059 TFNKAMTE
+1059 TFNKAMTD
-1067 ADRNATRTLTTRHYY
+1067 ADRKATRTLTTRHYY
-1082 FFPQEKGLHVHVNI
+1082 FFPQQAGLHVHVNI
-1096 DEITDYKDKVE
+1096 DEILAGDKVE
-1107 SAEVAYR
+1107 SAKVAYR

-1130 SDVTAEGHRDTK
+1130 SDVTAEGHRKTE
-1142 ILHNVGSA
+1142 ILHRVGSA

-1160 NGIGWYECKK
+1160 NKIGWYECEE

-1175 DAPENIQGEWRV
+1175 DAPSNIEGNWRV
-1187 NWIGDE
+1187 SWIGDE
-1193 ETGAR
+1193 TTGAR

-1207 AFVQFRLTIT
+1207 AFVQFRLTIK
-1217 MKEEQQ
+1217 MKQ

-1230 GDGKTMVFYLPERVD
+1230 GEGETQVYYLPERVD

-1251 HYWFENSDLYA
+1251 HYWFENNDLYV

-1295 GVRVDNPTAGN
+1295 GVRVDNPAAGN

>member
-6 TRLLLVMMCVCAI
+6 TRLLLVMICACAI

-34 NFMDSET
+34 NFMDSKT
-41 AQSPTT
+41 VQSSTFTLPG
-47 PWNTDFVTQ
+47 VSQ

-69 PGEFKLSQ
+69 TGEFKLSQ
-77 AGSTTDWDTFNNSV
+77 AGSTTDLETFNNSAL
-91 FQITATNSEPNWTNK
+91 QITATTLTWGK
-106 SSSNVGASPSNP
+106 SDVNSNVGGSPSNP
-118 KFIHLHVEANKDKVE
+118 KFIHLHIELNKDKVE

-143 GVWSTT
+143 EVWSTT

-188 YDPDYYKFTIPKT
+188 YDPDYYKFTIPKS

-214 QSNWWGNFT
+214 QSKWWENFT
-223 AELKSKDKGSN
+223 AELKSNDKGSN
-234 NCITMESDNGDN
+234 NCITMDPDNGNN
-246 WSSAPSSWTNY
+246 WTSAPSSWTNY
-257 VPLTEYPTYAYYFC
+257 VPLTDYPTYAYYFC
-271 SRSTESEEWQLQTLV
+271 SRSTKSEEWQLQTLV
-286 PEYGKCSFTRSDLS
+286 PKYDKCSFTRSDLS

-311 EEQRY
+311 EVQRY

-328 TKSYSLTSTAT
+328 TKSYSLTPTAT

-416 EFGFRFYSEPNG
+416 GFGFRFYSEPNG
-428 GVWMGNEGKPNPDGD
+428 GVWMGNNEFGK
-443 GSDEKDLVGKEFG
+443 VFG
-456 TDYELG
+456 TDFNFDTE
-462 ADITTSGIKRYFL
+462 ITTSGIKRYFL

-482 INVTS
+482 INVKS
-487 YNPET
+487 YVPET
-492 NTVVFSLS
+492 NKVEFSLS
-500 KLADDAI
+500 KLEDGAI
-507 VAPELYIHKT
+507 VAPELYIYKT
-517 GDTGRSRITSSKG
+517 GDTGRTKIESSEG
-530 KYEPFTIENVS
+530 KYKPFKIENVS
-541 AGTKFCFYSAATDGN
+541 ANTKFCFYSADGKG
-556 RMGPVYTADLNVDT
+556 MGPVYTPDLNVDT

-576 TTIGADRDFK
+576 TTIGANRKFN
-586 LAEAGTYIINVSEY
+586 LAEAGTYTINVSEY
-600 LADDNNVTFT
+600 LENEKKVTFT
-610 VTKEPGSSVPVP
+610 VTKEPGSPVPVP
-622 NTLYLRNSRNGDGAL
+622 ERTLFIRSNKGGWDSTPIA
-637 IPMTRQDG
+637 MTRQEG

-660 DYNASEDFAFHFI
+660 DYNAKDEFIFHFI
-673 EREGTN
+673 EKEGTN

-684 IVCYPGGTGNTSI
+684 IVCYPGGTGNTPI

-709 TLSDEPNSAWTY
+709 PCDNGPGSAWSY
-721 KSTEGGKITVSVYFK
+721 NSTESGKITVMVYFK
-736 KNGYATVEVVGNSD
+736 KNGTATVEVVGNSD

-771 GGKDKNGETIARGIN
+771 GGTDKNGETIAQGIN
-786 ATRWEADKDNWKLE
+786 ETRWNADKDNWKLE

-850 ANKMSDYRAFKM
+850 ANRMSDYRAFKM

-941 SETEYWVRAAIN
+941 KSPKNGTGTIEYWVRAAIN

-996 PYDLKNMTKRELNN
+996 PYDLKSMTERELNN
-1010 LFFNNKDIVKSIMS
+1010 LFFSNKDIVNSILN
-1024 EKRLPNGRDI
+1024 EGRLPNGRDI
-1034 SVYDKVWI
+1034 KVYDKVWI

-1049 ENPAGTEYNM
+1049 ENPAGTKYNM
-1059 TFNKAMTE
+1059 TFNKAMTD
-1067 ADRNATRTLTTRHYY
+1067 ADRKATRTLTTRHYY
-1082 FFPQEKGLHVHVNI
+1082 FFPQQAGLHVHVNI
-1096 DEITDYKDKVE
+1096 DEILAGDKVE
-1107 SAEVAYR
+1107 SAKVDYR

-1130 SDVTAEGHRDTK
+1130 SDVTAEGHRKTE
-1142 ILHNVGSA
+1142 ILHRVGSA
-1150 LPLTKDSEAT
+1150 LPRTKDSGAT
-1160 NGIGWYECKK
+1160 NKIGWYECKE

-1175 DAPENIQGEWRV
+1175 DAPSDIEGNWRV
-1187 NWIGDE
+1187 SWIGDE
-1193 ETGAR
+1193 TTGAR

-1295 GVRVDNPTAGN
+1295 GVRVDNPAAGN

>member
-6 TRLLLVMMCVCAI
+6 TRLLLVMICACAI

-41 AQSPTT
+41 VQSPAD
-47 PWNTDFVTQ
+47 PWNTNFVSQ
-56 TTSGNSSDFYFWA
+56 TISGDTGDFYFWA
-69 PGEFKLSQ
+69 TGEFKLSQ
-77 AGSTTDWDTFNNSV
+77 ANPAPTSWETFITDKV
-91 FQITATNSEPNWTNK
+91 FQITESSINWNGRDV
-106 SSSNVGASPSNP
+106 SNLGTGR
-118 KFIHLHVEANKDKVE
+118 KFIHLHIGPNDSNYVKV
-133 IQDEPFAGHE
+133 QDEPFEGHE

-188 YDPDYYKFTIPKT
+188 YDPDYYKFTIPKS
-201 GLTAVKIERGPAD
+201 GLTAVKIQRGPAD

-234 NCITMESDNGDN
+234 NCITMDPDNGNN

-300 GKQFAIRMDVN
+300 GKQFAIRVDVN
-311 EEQRY
+311 GVQRY
-316 WLIPAT
+316 WFIPAT
-322 DIDFTT
+322 DIEFTT
-328 TKSYSLTSTAT
+328 TKSYSLTSAAT
-339 TNSCTFPSEAPES
+339 NDSRTFPSDAPASE
-352 DYTFVIE
+352 YTFVIE
-359 FNGKKPSRLRVNP
+359 FKDNKPSRLRVNP

-386 SSNRHQIQYSN
+386 SSNRHQIQYN
-397 GEYKPYKF
+397 EDTKTYEDYKF
-405 YVNEEDLKNDG
+405 YVNKEDLDNDG
-416 EFGFRFYSEPNG
+416 KFGFRFYSEPNG
-428 GVWMGNEGKPNPDGD
+428 GVWMGNNEFGK
-443 GSDEKDLVGKEFG
+443 VFG
-456 TDYELG
+456 TDPDSDFKFDTE
-462 ADITTSGIKRYFL
+462 ITTSGIKRYFL

-482 INVTS
+482 INVKS
-487 YNPET
+487 YVPEKGK
-492 NTVVFSLS
+492 VVFTLT
-500 KLADDAI
+500 KLDTD
-507 VAPELYIHKT
+507 VVLPKLYIGGTWNNGLVNETEKLQ
-517 GDTGRSRITSSKG
+517 IPSSHG
-530 KYEPFTIENVS
+530 KYQPVTITVEDNC
-541 AGTKFCFYSAATDGN
+541 AFRFYSEKTNGN
-556 RMGPVYTADLNVDT
+556 WMGPVYTNGINVDA

-576 TTIGADRDFK
+576 TTVGNGNTFK
-586 LAEAGTYIINVSEY
+586 LAEAGTYTINVSEY
-600 LADDNNVTFT
+600 LAADNKVTFT
-610 VTKEPGSSVPVP
+610 VTKKANPSFTVPA
-622 NTLYLRNSRNGDGAL
+622 TLYLRNIKDLNGTPIA
-637 IPMTRQDG
+637 MTRQDG

-660 DYNASEDFAFHFI
+660 DYNANEDFQFNFI
-673 EREGTN
+673 EKNESN
-679 WSDRG
+679 WPDRG
-684 IVCYPGGTGNTSI
+684 IVCYPSTNELSV
-697 SANTPVKINNVG
+697 SANTPARIDNVG
-709 TLSDEPNSAWTY
+709 TCTDNPDKAWTY

-771 GGKDKNGETIARGIN
+771 GGTDKNGETIARGIN

-841 IYINPEDVK
+841 IYINTEDVK
-850 ANKMSDYRAFKM
+850 ANKMSDYRAFEM
-862 NRITRE
+862 NPITRE

-928 YNMEDAKVNPDMK
+928 YNMEDAKDHPDMK

-996 PYDLKNMTKRELNN
+996 PYDLEHMTERELNN
-1010 LFFNNKDIVKSIMS
+1010 LFFSNSDIVNSILS
-1024 EKRLPNGRDI
+1024 EKMLPNGRSI
-1034 SVYDKVWI
+1034 KNCKVWI

-1049 ENPAGTEYNM
+1049 ENPAGTKYNM
-1059 TFNKAMTE
+1059 TFNKAMTD
-1067 ADRNATRTLTTRHYY
+1067 ADRKATRTLTTRHYY
-1082 FFPQEKGLHVHVNI
+1082 FFPQQAGLHVHVNI
-1096 DEITDYKDKVE
+1096 DEILAGDKVE

-1130 SDVTAEGHRDTK
+1130 SDVTAEGHRKTE
-1142 ILHNVGSA
+1142 ILHKVGSA

-1160 NGIGWYECKK
+1160 NKIGWYECTK
-1170 HSITW
+1170 HNKSEW
-1175 DAPENIQGEWRV
+1175 DAPSNIEDNWYVSWINGE
-1187 NWIGDE
+1187 G
-1193 ETGAR
+1193 R

-1251 HYWFENSDLYA
+1251 HYWFENSDLYV

-1270 DGVLTGISEIVEDTD
+1270 DGVLTGISEIVDDTD

>member
-6 TRLLLVMMCVCAI
+6 TRLLLVMICACAI
-19 PTAGNAFTLTIAGNA
+19 PTAGNAFTLTIAGKA
-34 NFMDSET
+34 NFMNSET
-41 AQSPTT
+41 VQSPEDL
-47 PWNTDFVTQ
+47 WNTNFVSQ
-56 TTSGNSSDFYFWA
+56 TISGDTGDFYFWA
-69 PGEFKLSQ
+69 TGNFKLSQ
-77 AGSTTDWDTFNNSV
+77 ADPAPTSWETFIPDKV
-91 FQITATNSEPNWTNK
+91 FQITESSINWKGTDV
-106 SSSNVGASPSNP
+106 SNLGTGR
-118 KFIHLHVEANKDKVE
+118 KFIHLHIGPNDSNYVKV
-133 IQDEPFAGHE
+133 QDEPFEGHE

-170 IFRAVFNDGTTVL
+170 IFRAVFNDETTVL

-188 YDPDYYKFTIPKT
+188 YDPDYYKFTIPKS
-201 GLTAVKIERGPAD
+201 GLTAVKIQRGPAD

-234 NCITMESDNGDN
+234 NCITMDPDNGNN
-246 WSSAPSSWTNY
+246 WSSAPSSWTY
-257 VPLTEYPTYAYYFC
+257 YEPLTEPATYTYYFC
-271 SRSTESEEWQLQTLV
+271 SRSTESEKWQLQTLV

-311 EEQRY
+311 DKQRY
-316 WLIPAT
+316 WFIPAT
-322 DIDFTT
+322 DIEFTT
-328 TKSYSLTSTAT
+328 TKSYSLTSAAT
-339 TNSCTFPSEAPES
+339 NDSRTFPSDAPASE
-352 DYTFVIE
+352 YTFVIE
-359 FNGKKPSRLRVNP
+359 FKDNKPSRLRVNP

-397 GEYKPYKF
+397 GAYKPYQF
-405 YVNEEDLKNDG
+405 YVNQEDLDNDG
-416 EFGFRFYSEPNG
+416 KFGFRFYSEPNG
-428 GVWMGNEGKPNPDGD
+428 GVWMGNNEFGK
-443 GSDEKDLVGKEFG
+443 VFG
-456 TDYELG
+456 TDFNFDTE
-462 ADITTSGIKRYFL
+462 ITTSGIKRYFL

-482 INVTS
+482 INVKS
-487 YNPET
+487 YEPET

-500 KLADDAI
+500 KLADDAF
-507 VAPELYIHKT
+507 VTPELYIHKT
-517 GDTGRSRITSSKG
+517 GDTGRTRIESSEG
-530 KYEPFTIENVS
+530 KYKPFKIENVI

-576 TTIGADRDFK
+576 TTIGADRNFK

-600 LADDNNVTFT
+600 LADNNKVTFT

-622 NTLYLRNSRNGDGAL
+622 KTLYLRNSRNWDDTPIA
-637 IPMTRQDG
+637 MTRQDG

-660 DYNASEDFAFHFI
+660 DYNANEDFQFNFI
-673 EREGTN
+673 EKNESN
-679 WSDRG
+679 WPDRG
-684 IVCYPGGTGNTSI
+684 IVCYPSTNELSV
-697 SANTPVKINNVG
+697 SANTPARIDNVG
-709 TLSDEPNSAWTY
+709 TCTDNPDKAWTY

-841 IYINPEDVK
+841 IYINTEDVK
-850 ANKMSDYRAFKM
+850 ANKMSDYRAFEM
-862 NRITRE
+862 NPITRE

-928 YNMEDAKVNPDMK
+928 YNMEGAKDIPDMK

-996 PYDLKNMTKRELNN
+996 PYDLEHMTERELNN
-1010 LFFNNKDIVKSIMS
+1010 LFFSNSDIVNSILS
-1024 EKRLPNGRDI
+1024 EKMLPNGRSI
-1034 SVYDKVWI
+1034 KNCKVWI

-1049 ENPAGTEYNM
+1049 ENPAGTKYNM

-1067 ADRNATRTLTTRHYY
+1067 ADRNATRPLTTRHYY

-1096 DEITDYKDKVE
+1096 DEITAYKDKVE
-1107 SAEVAYR
+1107 SAKVAYR

-1119 NQYNTIAILHG
+1119 NQYNTIATLHG
-1130 SDVTAEGHRDTK
+1130 SDVTAEGHRKTE
-1142 ILHNVGSA
+1142 ILHKVGSA
-1150 LPLTKDSEAT
+1150 LPLTKDSAT
-1160 NGIGWYECKK
+1160 NGIGWYECEE

-1175 DAPENIQGEWRV
+1175 DAPSNIEGNWRV
-1187 NWIGDE
+1187 SWIGDE
-1193 ETGAR
+1193 ATGAR

-1251 HYWFENSDLYA
+1251 HYWFENSDLYV

-1270 DGVLTGISEIVEDTD
+1270 DGVLTGISEIVDDTD

>member
-1 MKHLI
+1 MI
-6 TRLLLVMMCVCAI
+6 CACAI

-69 PGEFKLSQ
+69 TGEFKLSQ
-77 AGSTTDWDTFNNSV
+77 AGSTTDWNTFNNSV
-91 FQITATNSEPNWTNK
+91 FQITATDSEPNWTNK

-149 PFEEGETIYYFP
+149 PFKEGETIYYFP
-161 NEKFKSSDA
+161 NENFKSSDA
-170 IFRAVFNDGTTVL
+170 IFRAVFNDGTPVL

-188 YDPDYYKFTIPKT
+188 YDPDYYKFTIPT
-201 GLTAVKIERGPAD
+201 SGLTAVKIERGPAD
-214 QSNWWGNFT
+214 QSKWWGNFT
-223 AELKSKDKGSN
+223 VELKSKDKGSN
-234 NCITMESDNGDN
+234 NCITMDPDNGNN
-246 WSSAPSSWTNY
+246 WTSAPSSWTNY
-257 VPLTEYPTYAYYFC
+257 VPLTDYPTYAYYFC
-271 SRSTESEEWQLQTLV
+271 SRSTESDEWQLQTLV
-286 PEYGKCSFTRSDLS
+286 PKYDKCSFTRSDLS

-311 EEQRY
+311 GVQRY

-322 DIDFTT
+322 AIDFTT
-328 TKSYSLTSTAT
+328 TKSYSLTSTAA

-428 GVWMGNEGKPNPDGD
+428 GVWMGNNEFGK
-443 GSDEKDLVGKEFG
+443 VFG
-456 TDYELG
+456 TDFNFDTE
-462 ADITTSGIKRYFL
+462 ITTSGIKRYFL

-482 INVTS
+482 INVKS
-487 YNPET
+487 YVPET
-492 NTVVFSLS
+492 NKVEFSLS
-500 KLADDAI
+500 KLEDGAI
-507 VAPELYIHKT
+507 VAPELYIKT
-517 GDTGRSRITSSKG
+517 GDKDRTRIESSQG
-530 KYEPFTIENVS
+530 KYKPFKIENVS

-586 LAEAGTYIINVSEY
+586 LAEAGTYTIKVSKY
-600 LADDNNVTFT
+600 LADNNKVTFT
-610 VTKEPGSSVPVP
+610 VTKEADPSFTVPT
-622 NTLYLRNSRNGDGAL
+622 TLYLRNSRNSDDTPIA
-637 IPMTRQDG
+637 MTRQDG

-660 DYNASEDFAFHFI
+660 DYNANEDFQFNFI
-673 EREGTN
+673 EKNESN
-679 WSDRG
+679 WPDRG
-684 IVCYPGGTGNTSI
+684 IVCYPSSNELSV
-697 SANTPVKINNVG
+697 SANTPARIDNVG
-709 TLSDEPNSAWTY
+709 TCTDNPDKAWSY
-721 KSTEGGKITVSVYFK
+721 NSTEGGKITVSVYFK

-765 EFDGDL
+765 EFDGNL
-771 GGKDKNGETIARGIN
+771 GGKDNNGETIAQGIN
-786 ATRWEADKDNWKLE
+786 ATRWNADKDNWKLE

-941 SETEYWVRAAIN
+941 KSPKNGTETIEYWVRAAIN

-996 PYDLKNMTKRELNN
+996 PYDLKSMTERELNN
-1010 LFFNNKDIVKSIMS
+1010 LFFSNKDIVNSILN
-1024 EKRLPNGRDI
+1024 EGRLPNGRDI
-1034 SVYDKVWI
+1034 KVYDKVWI
-1042 AKIPSGF
+1042 AKVPSGF
-1049 ENPAGTEYNM
+1049 ENPAGTKYNM
-1059 TFNKAMTE
+1059 TFNKAMTD
-1067 ADRNATRTLTTRHYY
+1067 ADRKATRTLTTRHYY
-1082 FFPQEKGLHVHVNI
+1082 FFPQQAGLHVHVNI
-1096 DEITDYKDKVE
+1096 DEILAGDKVE

-1130 SDVTAEGHRDTK
+1130 SDVTAEGHRDTE
-1142 ILHNVGSA
+1142 ILHKVGSA
-1150 LPLTKDSEAT
+1150 LPRTKDSEAT
-1160 NGIGWYECKK
+1160 NKIGWYECKE

-1175 DAPENIQGEWRV
+1175 DAPSDIEGNWRV
-1187 NWIGDE
+1187 SWIGDE
-1193 ETGAR
+1193 TTGAR

-1295 GVRVDNPTAGN
+1295 GVRVDNPAAGN

>member
-1 MKHLI
+1 MI
-6 TRLLLVMMCVCAI
+6 CACAI

-41 AQSPTT
+41 VQSPEDS
-47 PWNTDFVTQ
+47 WNTNFVSQ
-56 TTSGNSSDFYFWA
+56 TISGDTGDFYFWA
-69 PGEFKLSQ
+69 TGNFKLSQ
-77 AGSTTDWDTFNNSV
+77 ADPAPTSWETFNTDKV
-91 FQITATNSEPNWTNK
+91 FQITESSINWNGRDV
-106 SSSNVGASPSNP
+106 SNLGTGR
-118 KFIHLHVEANKDKVE
+118 KFIHLHIGTGGSNDVKV
-133 IQDEPFAGHE
+133 QDEPFEGHE
-143 GVWSTT
+143 GAWSTT

-188 YDPDYYKFTIPKT
+188 YDPDYYKFTIPKS

-257 VPLTEYPTYAYYFC
+257 EPLTEPATYTYYFC
-271 SRSTESEEWQLQTLV
+271 SRSSDSEEWQLLALT

-300 GKQFAIRMDVN
+300 GKQFAIRVDVN
-311 EEQRY
+311 GEQKY
-316 WLIPAT
+316 WFIPAT
-322 DIDFTT
+322 DIEFTT
-328 TKSYSLTSTAT
+328 TKSYSLTSAAT
-339 TNSCTFPSEAPES
+339 NDSRTFPSDAPASE
-352 DYTFVIE
+352 YTFVIE
-359 FNGKKPSRLRVNP
+359 FKNNKPSRLRVNP
-372 TAAAYNQTLFVGIA
+372 PAAAYNKTLFVGIA

-397 GEYKPYKF
+397 GAYKPYNF
-405 YVNEEDLKNDG
+405 YVNQEDLDNDG

-428 GVWMGNEGKPNPDGD
+428 GVWMGNNEFGKVF
-443 GSDEKDLVGKEFG
+443 GSDLNFDTE
-456 TDYELG
+456 
-462 ADITTSGIKRYFL
+462 ITTSGIKRYFL
-475 KETGAYA
+475 KDTGAYA

-487 YNPET
+487 YSPET

-500 KLADDAI
+500 KLGDDAI

-517 GDTGRSRITSSKG
+517 GDTGRTRIESSEG
-530 KYEPFTIENVS
+530 KYKPFKIENVS
-541 AGTKFCFYSAATDGN
+541 AGTKFCFYSAATGGN
-556 RMGPVYTADLNVDT
+556 SMGPVYTADLNVDT

-576 TTIGADRDFK
+576 TTIGADRNFK
-586 LAEAGTYIINVSEY
+586 LAEAGTYTINVSEY
-600 LADDNNVTFT
+600 LADDNKVTFT
-610 VTKEPGSSVPVP
+610 VTKEANPSFTVPT
-622 NTLYLRNSRNGDGAL
+622 TLYLRNIKDLNGTPIA
-637 IPMTRQDG
+637 MTRQDG

-660 DYNASEDFAFHFI
+660 DYNANEDFAFHFI
-673 EREGTN
+673 EKEGTN

-684 IVCYPGGTGNTSI
+684 IVCYPGGNTSI

-709 TLSDEPNSAWTY
+709 TLTDEPNSAWSY
-721 KSTEGGKITVSVYFK
+721 NSTEGGKITVSVYFK

-765 EFDGDL
+765 EFDGNL
-771 GGKDKNGETIARGIN
+771 GGKDKNGETIAKGIN
-786 ATRWEADKDNWKLE
+786 ATRWNADKDNWKLE

-828 WELKDGNEIYSHV
+828 WELTYDNKPNEIYSHV
-841 IYINPEDVK
+841 IYINPDDVK

-892 TQCNAVEGAVF
+892 TQCNAVENAVF

-928 YNMEDAKVNPDMK
+928 YNMENAKVNPDMK
-941 SETEYWVRAAIN
+941 SKTEYWVRAAIN

-996 PYDLKNMTKRELNN
+996 PYDLKDMTERELNN
-1010 LFFNNKDIVKSIMS
+1010 LFFNNQDIVTSILK
-1024 EKRLPNGRDI
+1024 EDKLPNGRDI
-1034 SVYDKVWI
+1034 SKYDKVWI

-1049 ENPAGTEYNM
+1049 ENPAGTKYNM

-1067 ADRNATRTLTTRHYY
+1067 TDREATRTLTTRHYY

-1096 DEITDYKDKVE
+1096 DEIRGDKIEDDVK
-1107 SAEVAYR
+1107 VAYR

-1119 NQYNTIAILHG
+1119 NYYNTIAIHHG
-1130 SDVTAEGHRDTK
+1130 SDEERGRWTET
-1142 ILHNVGSA
+1142 LHEVGSA
-1150 LPLTKDSEAT
+1150 LPLTEGSDSEAK
-1160 NGIGWYECKK
+1160 GWYECTK
-1170 HSITW
+1170 HNKSKW
-1175 DAPENIQGEWRV
+1175 DAPSTITDD
-1187 NWIGDE
+1187 NWYVSWIND
-1193 ETGAR
+1193 AR

-1207 AFVQFRLTIT
+1207 AFVQFRLTIK
-1217 MKEEQQ
+1217 MKQ

-1230 GDGKTMVFYLPERVD
+1230 GEGETQVFYLPERVD

-1251 HYWFENSDLYA
+1251 HYWFENSDLYV

-1295 GVRVDNPTAGN
+1295 GVRVDNPAAGN

>member
-6 TRLLLVMMCVCAI
+6 TRLLLVMICACAI
-19 PTAGNAFTLTIAGNA
+19 PTAGNAFTLTIAGKA
-34 NFMDSET
+34 NFMNSET
-41 AQSPTT
+41 VQSPEDLWS
-47 PWNTDFVTQ
+47 PNFVSQ
-56 TTSGNSSDFYFWA
+56 TISGDTGDFYFWA
-69 PGEFKLSQ
+69 TGNFKLSQ
-77 AGSTTDWDTFNNSV
+77 ADPAPTSWETFITDKV
-91 FQITATNSEPNWTNK
+91 FQITESSINWNGRDV
-106 SSSNVGASPSNP
+106 SNLGTGR
-118 KFIHLHVEANKDKVE
+118 KFIHLHIGPNDSNYVKV
-133 IQDEPFAGHE
+133 QDEPFEGHE
-143 GVWSTT
+143 GAWSTT

-161 NEKFKSSDA
+161 NENFKSSDA

-188 YDPDYYKFTIPKT
+188 YDPDYYKFTIPKS

-234 NCITMESDNGDN
+234 NCITMKSDNGDN
-246 WSSAPSSWTNY
+246 WKSAPSSWTY
-257 VPLTEYPTYAYYFC
+257 YEPLTEHATYTYYFC

-286 PEYGKCSFTRSDLS
+286 PEYGKCSFTLSDLS

-311 EEQRY
+311 GVQRY

-322 DIDFTT
+322 AIDFTT

-386 SSNRHQIQYSN
+386 SSNRHQIQYN
-397 GEYKPYKF
+397 EDTKTYKDYKF
-405 YVNEEDLKNDG
+405 YVNKEDLDNDG
-416 EFGFRFYSEPNG
+416 KFGFRFYSEPNG
-428 GVWMGNEGKPNPDGD
+428 GVWMGNNEFGKVF
-443 GSDEKDLVGKEFG
+443 GSDINFDTE
-456 TDYELG
+456 
-462 ADITTSGIKRYFL
+462 ITTSGIKRYFL

-482 INVTS
+482 INVKS
-487 YNPET
+487 YEPET

-500 KLADDAI
+500 KLADDAF
-507 VAPELYIHKT
+507 VTPELYIHKT
-517 GDTGRSRITSSKG
+517 GDTGRTRIESSEG
-530 KYEPFTIENVS
+530 KYKPFKIENVI

-576 TTIGADRDFK
+576 TTIGADRNFK

-600 LADDNNVTFT
+600 LADDNKVTFT

-622 NTLYLRNSRNGDGAL
+622 KTLYLRNSRNGDGAP
-637 IPMTRQDG
+637 IAMTCQDG
-645 AGDNDRNTCKFFAEV
+645 AGDNDRNKCKFFAEV
-660 DYNASEDFAFHFI
+660 DYNANEDFQFNFI
-673 EREGTN
+673 EKNESN
-679 WSDRG
+679 WPDRG
-684 IVCYPGGTGNTSI
+684 IVCYPSTNELSV
-697 SANTPVKINNVG
+697 SANTPARIDNVG
-709 TLSDEPNSAWTY
+709 TCTDNPDKAWTY
-721 KSTEGGKITVSVYFK
+721 KSTEGGKITVMVYFK
-736 KNGYATVEVVGNSD
+736 KNGTATVEVVGNSD

-928 YNMEDAKVNPDMK
+928 YNMEDAKVKPDKK

-996 PYDLKNMTKRELNN
+996 PYDLEHMTERELND
-1010 LFFNNKDIVKSIMS
+1010 LFFSNSDIVNSILS
-1024 EKRLPNGRDI
+1024 EKMLPNGRSI
-1034 SVYDKVWI
+1034 KNCKVWI

-1049 ENPAGTEYNM
+1049 ENPAGTKYNM

-1082 FFPQEKGLHVHVNI
+1082 FFPQQAGLHVHVNI
-1096 DEITDYKDKVE
+1096 DEILAGDKVE
-1107 SAEVAYR
+1107 SAKVAYR

-1130 SDVTAEGHRDTK
+1130 SDVTAEGHRDTE
-1142 ILHNVGSA
+1142 ILHKVGSA
-1150 LPLTKDSEAT
+1150 LPRTKDSEAT
-1160 NGIGWYECKK
+1160 NKIGWYECTE
-1170 HSITW
+1170 HNSSEW
-1175 DAPENIQGEWRV
+1175 DAPSNIKGNWYVSWINGE
-1187 NWIGDE
+1187 G
-1193 ETGAR
+1193 R

-1295 GVRVDNPTAGN
+1295 GVRVDNPAAGN